1 MTTRVP
7 TTATYRIYMNNM
19 SNQKSSINQL
29 SYQAT
34 TGNKYDS
41 YDKYGLSSYRIL
53 SLQNEQSVVEKYLET
68 NSISKVVLESQQ
80 KAIDDIRSKIIDFRD
95 QLREFFA
102 NDLTKMSEDP
112 SEEELIALQNTQE
125 AAFEAMSLMAYYLNS
140 QVDGNYIFGGGKDG
154 QKPVDFPYT
163 TLEEFQAAYDGKILT
178 YPTSYSASLSK
189 MSSLSELTGGAT
201 LTQNFQTLT
210 PKTTTWNGA
219 AGNEMTFDSTAKT
232 LTANNADTFKGLSAG
247 DKIDVAGT
255 AGNDKTLTIASVSDD
270 GKTLTFVESVT
281 DETLTDSAGVT
292 LTKGWS
298 FVNTPEDILNN
309 QPETNELKGAV
320 GEFSNLKVGEK
331 MKIEGTGANDGY
343 RTIES
348 ISKDGSTI
356 TFKEQVVTKAPV
368 TTAQIHQSL
377 DTGTITA
384 ESNAGDVIQEF
395 TVDTAA
401 NPLTIDAGKNTIK
414 ALNAHTFDTVKA
426 GQNITINGEVY
437 YVKDVSDNGKTL
449 TFSSSTPVPQ
459 TLTGTVDFATR
470 SDTRGF
476 ITDSLKGSE
485 LQTGDIGFYAKDNA
499 MKAAVKGAFSSYK
512 TGDTLIVQGADG
524 NDRMYIV
531 KSVSA
536 DGRTVS
542 FDDSTPVAEDMN
554 ITNGKQ
560 ITNGKGITIGKSYP
574 VGATIDL
581 GKTSGAH
588 NGKYTVAGVSADGKT
603 LTVKTKDFPEY
614 GDTVTYTT
622 ANIAT
627 DGYYDGGYLKT
638 TYRVSETS
646 AFSNDVSAAS
656 AAFEKLFRAM
666 GEIAQGNLLDADN
679 PESAYARVS
688 DALNILDASLSA
700 NSTETNGDITSIQ
713 YSIISKLDLVATTID
728 SQTASKESLTTYINN
743 MTKVDKTEAV
753 TYLLQAKQDLE
764 VSYSVLSAINQLSL
778 LNYL

>member
-68 NSISKVVLESQQ
+68 NSISQVVLESQQ
-80 KAIDDIRSKIIDFRD
+80 KAVNDIRSAVISFRD

-102 NDLTKMSEDP
+102 NDLTKMSKNP

-163 TLEEFQAAYDGKILT
+163 TLEDFQAAYDGKILT
-178 YPTSYSASLSK
+178 YPTSYSASLSE
-189 MSSLSELTGGAT
+189 MSSASELTNGAT
-201 LTQNFQTLT
+201 LKQNFQTLT
-210 PKTTTWNGA
+210 PKTTVRTGEA
-219 AGNEMTFDSTAKT
+219 TNEMRFDSANKT
-232 LTANNADTFKGLSAG
+232 LTANNVDTFKGFSAG
-247 DKIDVAGT
+247 DKIGITGT
-255 AGNDKTLTIASVSDD
+255 AGNNKTLTVASVSDD
-270 GKTLTFVESVT
+270 GKTLTFVEDVA
-281 DETLTDSAGVT
+281 DETLTNSAGVT

-298 FVNTPEDILNN
+298 FVNTPEDILQN
-309 QPETNELKGAV
+309 QPETNVLKGAT
-320 GEFSNLKVGEK
+320 GEFSNLKAGEK

-343 RTIES
+343 KTIES
-348 ISKDGSTI
+348 ISLDGSTV
-356 TFKEQVVTKAPV
+356 TFKEQVVTEAPV
-368 TTAQIHQSL
+368 TTAKAHQSL

-384 ESNAGDVIQEF
+384 QSNAGTVIQNF
-395 TVDTAA
+395 TVNKDQ
-401 NPLTIDAGKNTIK
+401 LTVAGQTLK
-414 ALNAHTFDTVKA
+414 ALNANTFANVKS
-426 GQNITINGEVY
+426 GQNITINDKLY
-437 YVKDVSDNGKTL
+437 YVKDVSDDGKTL
-449 TFSSSTPVPQ
+449 TFSGNVPDAADW
-459 TLTGTVDFATR
+459 TGTTVEFATR

-476 ITDSLKGSE
+476 ITDSLKGSA

-512 TGDTLIVQGADG
+512 TGDTLVVQGADG

-560 ITNGKGITIGKSYP
+560 ITDGKGITIGKSYP
-574 VGATIDL
+574 VGATVDL
-581 GKTSGAH
+581 GKTSGAY
-588 NGKYTVAGVSADGKT
+588 NGKYTVTGVSDDGKT

-614 GDTVTYTT
+614 GAEETFATADVATYS
-622 ANIAT
+622 
-627 DGYYDGGYLKT
+627 YYDGGYLKT

-646 AFSNDVSAAS
+646 AFSNDVTAAS
-656 AAFEKLFRAM
+656 SAFEKLFRAM

-679 PESAYARVS
+679 PESAHARVS
-688 DALNILDASLSA
+688 DALNILDASLNA
-700 NSTETNGDITSIQ
+700 NSKEKNGDITSIQ
-713 YSIISKLDLVATTID
+713 YSVISKLDLVKTTIE
-728 SQTASKESLTTYINN
+728 SQTASKESLTTYISN
-743 MTKVDKTEAV
+743 MTQVDKTEAV

-764 VSYSVLSAINQLSL
+764 VSYSVLSAINRLSL
-778 LNYL
+778 LQYL

>member
-68 NSISKVVLESQQ
+68 NSISQVVLESQQ
-80 KAIDDIRSKIIDFRD
+80 KAVDDIRSAVINFRD

-102 NDLTKMSEDP
+102 NDLTKMSKDP

-163 TLEEFQAAYDGKILT
+163 TLEDFQAAYDGKILT
-178 YPTSYSASLSK
+178 YPTSYSASLSE
-189 MSSLSELTGGAT
+189 MSSASELTNGAT
-201 LTQNFQTLT
+201 LKQNFQTLT
-210 PKTTTWNGA
+210 PKTTVRTGEA
-219 AGNEMTFDSTAKT
+219 TNEMRFDSANKT
-232 LTANNADTFKGLSAG
+232 LTANNVDTFKGFSAG
-247 DKIDVAGT
+247 DKIGVTGT
-255 AGNDKTLTIASVSDD
+255 AGNNKTLTVASVSDD
-270 GKTLTFVESVT
+270 GKTLTFVEDVA
-281 DETLTDSAGVT
+281 DETLTNSAGVT

-298 FVNTPEDILNN
+298 FVNTPEDILQN
-309 QPETNELKGAV
+309 QPETNVLKGAT
-320 GEFSNLKVGEK
+320 GEFSNLKAGEK

-343 RTIES
+343 KTIES
-348 ISKDGSTI
+348 ISLDGSTV
-356 TFKEQVVTKAPV
+356 TFKEQVVTEAPV
-368 TTAQIHQSL
+368 TTAKAHQSL

-384 ESNAGDVIQEF
+384 QSNAGTVIQNF
-395 TVDTAA
+395 TV
-401 NPLTIDAGKNTIK
+401 NKNQLRVAGQTLE
-414 ALNAHTFDTVKA
+414 ALNANTFANVKA
-426 GQNITINGEVY
+426 GQNITINDKLY
-437 YVKDVSDNGKTL
+437 YVKDVSDDGKTL
-449 TFSSSTPVPQ
+449 TFSGNVPDAADW
-459 TLTGTVDFATR
+459 TGTTVEFATR

-476 ITDSLKGSE
+476 ITDSLKGSA

-512 TGDTLIVQGADG
+512 TGDTLVVQGADG

-560 ITNGKGITIGKSYP
+560 ITDGKGITIGKSYP
-574 VGATIDL
+574 VGATVDL
-581 GKTSGAH
+581 GKTSGAY
-588 NGKYTVAGVSADGKT
+588 NGKYTVTGVSDDGKT

-614 GDTVTYTT
+614 GAEETFATADVATYS
-622 ANIAT
+622 
-627 DGYYDGGYLKT
+627 YYDGGYLKT

-646 AFSNDVSAAS
+646 AFSNDVTAAS
-656 AAFEKLFRAM
+656 SAFEKLFRAM

-679 PESAYARVS
+679 PESAHARVS
-688 DALNILDASLSA
+688 DALNILDASLNA
-700 NSTETNGDITSIQ
+700 NSKEKNGDITSIQ
-713 YSIISKLDLVATTID
+713 YSVISKLDLVKTTIE
-728 SQTASKESLTTYINN
+728 SQTASKEALTTYINN
-743 MTKVDKTEAV
+743 MTQVDKTEAA

-764 VSYSVLSAINQLSL
+764 VSYSVLSAINRLSL
-778 LNYL
+778 LQYL

>member
-68 NSISKVVLESQQ
+68 NSISQVVLESQQ
-80 KAIDDIRSKIIDFRD
+80 KAVDDIRSAVINFRD

-102 NDLTKMSEDP
+102 NDLTKMSKKP

-163 TLEEFQAAYDGKILT
+163 TLEDFQAAYDGKILT
-178 YPTSYSASLSK
+178 YPTSYSASLSE
-189 MSSLSELTGGAT
+189 MSSASELTNGAT
-201 LTQNFQTLT
+201 LKQNFQTLT
-210 PKTTTWNGA
+210 PKTTVRTGEA
-219 AGNEMTFDSTAKT
+219 TNEMRFDSANKT
-232 LTANNADTFKGLSAG
+232 LTANNVDTFKGFSAG
-247 DKIDVAGT
+247 DKIGITGT
-255 AGNDKTLTIASVSDD
+255 AGNNKTLTVASVSDD
-270 GKTLTFVESVT
+270 GKTLTFVEDVT
-281 DETLTDSAGVT
+281 DETLTNSAGVT

-298 FVNTPEDILNN
+298 FVNTPEDILQN
-309 QPETNELKGAV
+309 QPETNVLKGAT
-320 GEFSNLKVGEK
+320 GEFSNLKAGEK

-343 RTIES
+343 KTIES
-348 ISKDGSTI
+348 ISLDGSTV
-356 TFKEQVVTKAPV
+356 TFKEQVVTEAPV
-368 TTAQIHQSL
+368 TTAKAHQSL

-384 ESNAGDVIQEF
+384 QSNAGTVIQNF
-395 TVDTAA
+395 TVNKDQ
-401 NPLTIDAGKNTIK
+401 LTVAGQTLK
-414 ALNAHTFDTVKA
+414 ALNANTFANVKA
-426 GQNITINGEVY
+426 GQNITINDKLY
-437 YVKDVSDNGKTL
+437 YVKDVSDDGKTL
-449 TFSSSTPVPQ
+449 TFSGNVPDAADW
-459 TLTGTVDFATR
+459 TGTTVEFATR

-476 ITDSLKGSE
+476 ITDSLKGSA

-512 TGDTLIVQGADG
+512 TGDTLVVQGADG

-560 ITNGKGITIGKSYP
+560 ITDGKGITIGKSYP
-574 VGATIDL
+574 VGATVDL
-581 GKTSGAH
+581 GKTSGAY
-588 NGKYTVAGVSADGKT
+588 NGKYTVTGVSDDGKT

-614 GDTVTYTT
+614 GAEETFATADVATYS
-622 ANIAT
+622 
-627 DGYYDGGYLKT
+627 YYDGGYLKT

-646 AFSNDVSAAS
+646 AFSNDVTAAS
-656 AAFEKLFRAM
+656 SAFEKLFRAM

-679 PESAYARVS
+679 PESAHARVS
-688 DALNILDASLSA
+688 DALNILDASLNA
-700 NSTETNGDITSIQ
+700 NSKEKNGDITSIQ
-713 YSIISKLDLVATTID
+713 YSVISKLDLVKTTIE

-743 MTKVDKTEAV
+743 MTQVDKTEAV

-764 VSYSVLSAINQLSL
+764 VSYSVLSAINRLSL
-778 LNYL
+778 LQYL

>member
-19 SNQKSSINQL
+19 SNQKSSINRL

-41 YDKYGLSSYRIL
+41 YDQYGLSSYRIL

-68 NSISKVVLESQQ
+68 NSISQVVLESQQ
-80 KAIDDIRSKIIDFRD
+80 KAVDDIRSAIIKFRD

-102 NDLTKMSEDP
+102 NDLTTMSKNP

-163 TLEEFQAAYDGKILT
+163 TLEDFQAAYDGKILT
-178 YPTSYSASLSK
+178 YPTSYSASLSE
-189 MSSLSELTGGAT
+189 MSSASELTNGAT
-201 LTQNFQTLT
+201 LKQNFQTLT
-210 PKTTTWNGA
+210 PKTTVRTGEA
-219 AGNEMTFDSTAKT
+219 TNEMRFDSANKT
-232 LTANNADTFKGLSAG
+232 LTANNVDTFKGFSAG
-247 DKIDVAGT
+247 DKIGVTGT
-255 AGNDKTLTIASVSDD
+255 AGNNKTLTVASVSDD
-270 GKTLTFVESVT
+270 GKTLTFVEDVA
-281 DETLTDSAGVT
+281 DETLTNSAGVT
-292 LTKGWS
+292 FTKGWS
-298 FVNTPEDILNN
+298 FVNTPEDILQN
-309 QPETNELKGAV
+309 QPETNVLKGAT
-320 GEFSNLKVGEK
+320 GEFSNLKAGEK

-343 RTIES
+343 KTIES
-348 ISKDGSTI
+348 ISLDGSTV
-356 TFKEQVVTKAPV
+356 TFKEQVVTEAPV
-368 TTAQIHQSL
+368 TTAKAHQSL

-384 ESNAGDVIQEF
+384 QSNAGTVIQSF
-395 TVDTAA
+395 TV
-401 NPLTIDAGKNTIK
+401 NKNQLTVAGQTLK
-414 ALNAHTFDTVKA
+414 ALNANTFANVKA
-426 GQNITINGEVY
+426 GQNITINDKLY
-437 YVKDVSDNGKTL
+437 YVKDVSDDGKTL
-449 TFSSSTPVPQ
+449 TFSGNVPDAADW
-459 TLTGTVDFATR
+459 TGTTVEFATR

-476 ITDSLKGSE
+476 ITDSLKGSA

-512 TGDTLIVQGADG
+512 TGDTLVVQGADG

-560 ITNGKGITIGKSYP
+560 ITDGKGITIGKSYP
-574 VGATIDL
+574 VGATVDL
-581 GKTSGAH
+581 GKTSGAY
-588 NGKYTVAGVSADGKT
+588 NGKYTVTGVSDDGKT

-614 GDTVTYTT
+614 GAEETFATADVATYS
-622 ANIAT
+622 
-627 DGYYDGGYLKT
+627 YYNGGYLKT

-646 AFSNDVSAAS
+646 AFSNDITAAS
-656 AAFEKLFRAM
+656 SAFEKLFRAM

-679 PESAYARVS
+679 PESAHARVS
-688 DALNILDASLSA
+688 DALNILDASLNA
-700 NSTETNGDITSIQ
+700 NSKEKNGDITSIQ
-713 YSIISKLDLVATTID
+713 YSVISKLDLVKTTIE

-743 MTKVDKTEAV
+743 MTQVDKTEAV

-764 VSYSVLSAINQLSL
+764 VSYFVLSAINRLSL
-778 LNYL
+778 LQYL

>member
-68 NSISKVVLESQQ
+68 NSISQVVLESQQ
-80 KAIDDIRSKIIDFRD
+80 KAVDDIRSAVINFRD

-102 NDLTKMSEDP
+102 NDLTTMSKNP

-163 TLEEFQAAYDGKILT
+163 TLEDFQAAYDGKILT
-178 YPTSYSASLSK
+178 YPTSYSASLSE
-189 MSSLSELTGGAT
+189 MSSASELTNGAT
-201 LTQNFQTLT
+201 LKQNFQTLT
-210 PKTTTWNGA
+210 PKTTVRTGEA
-219 AGNEMTFDSTAKT
+219 TNEMRFDSANKT
-232 LTANNADTFKGLSAG
+232 LTANNVDTFKGFSAG
-247 DKIDVAGT
+247 DKIGVTGT
-255 AGNDKTLTIASVSDD
+255 AGNNKTLTVASVSDD
-270 GKTLTFVESVT
+270 GKTLTFVEDVA
-281 DETLTDSAGVT
+281 DETLTNSAGVT
-292 LTKGWS
+292 FTKGWS
-298 FVNTPEDILNN
+298 FVNTPEDILQN
-309 QPETNELKGAV
+309 QPETNVLKGAT
-320 GEFSNLKVGEK
+320 GEFSNLKAGEK

-343 RTIES
+343 KTIES
-348 ISKDGSTI
+348 ISLDGSTV
-356 TFKEQVVTKAPV
+356 TFKERVVTEAPV
-368 TTAQIHQSL
+368 TTAKAHQSL

-384 ESNAGDVIQEF
+384 QSNAGTVIQSF
-395 TVDTAA
+395 TV
-401 NPLTIDAGKNTIK
+401 NKNQLTVAGQTLK
-414 ALNAHTFDTVKA
+414 ALNANTFANVKA
-426 GQNITINGEVY
+426 GQNITINDKLY
-437 YVKDVSDNGKTL
+437 YVKDVSDDGKTL
-449 TFSSSTPVPQ
+449 TFSGNVPDAADW
-459 TLTGTVDFATR
+459 TGTTVEFATR

-476 ITDSLKGSE
+476 ITDSLKGSA

-512 TGDTLIVQGADG
+512 TGDTLVVQGADG

-542 FDDSTPVAEDMN
+542 FDASTPVAEDMN

-560 ITNGKGITIGKSYP
+560 ITDGKGITIGKSYP
-574 VGATIDL
+574 VGATVDL
-581 GKTSGAH
+581 GKTSGAY
-588 NGKYTVAGVSADGKT
+588 NGKYTVTGVSDDGKT

-614 GDTVTYTT
+614 GAEETFAT
-622 ANIAT
+622 ADVAT
-627 DGYYDGGYLKT
+627 DSYYNGGYLKT

-646 AFSNDVSAAS
+646 AFSNDITAAS
-656 AAFEKLFRAM
+656 SAFEKLFRAM

-679 PESAYARVS
+679 PESAHARVS
-688 DALNILDASLSA
+688 DALNILDASLNA
-700 NSTETNGDITSIQ
+700 NSKEKNGDITSIQ
-713 YSIISKLDLVATTID
+713 YSVISKLDLVKTTIE

-743 MTKVDKTEAV
+743 MTQVDKTEAV

-764 VSYSVLSAINQLSL
+764 VSYSVLSAINRLSL
-778 LNYL
+778 LQYL

>member
-68 NSISKVVLESQQ
+68 NSISQVVLESQQ
-80 KAIDDIRSKIIDFRD
+80 KAVDDIRSAVINFRD

-102 NDLTKMSEDP
+102 NDLTKMSKNP

-163 TLEEFQAAYDGKILT
+163 TLEDFQAAYDGKILT
-178 YPTSYSASLSK
+178 YPTSYSASLSE
-189 MSSLSELTGGAT
+189 MSSASELTNGAT
-201 LTQNFQTLT
+201 LKQNFQTLT
-210 PKTTTWNGA
+210 PKTTVRTGEA
-219 AGNEMTFDSTAKT
+219 TNEMRFDSANKT
-232 LTANNADTFKGLSAG
+232 LTANNGDTFKGFSAG
-247 DKIDVAGT
+247 DKIGVTGT
-255 AGNDKTLTIASVSDD
+255 AGNNKTLTVASVSDD
-270 GKTLTFVESVT
+270 GKTLTFVEDVA
-281 DETLTDSAGVT
+281 DETLTNSAGVT

-298 FVNTPEDILNN
+298 FVNTPEDILQN
-309 QPETNELKGAV
+309 QPETNVLKGAT
-320 GEFSNLKVGEK
+320 GEFSNLKAGEK

-343 RTIES
+343 KTIES
-348 ISKDGSTI
+348 ISLDGSTV
-356 TFKEQVVTKAPV
+356 TFKEQVVTEAPV
-368 TTAQIHQSL
+368 TTAKAHQSL

-384 ESNAGDVIQEF
+384 QSNAGTVIQNF
-395 TVDTAA
+395 TVNKDQ
-401 NPLTIDAGKNTIK
+401 LTVAGQTLK
-414 ALNAHTFDTVKA
+414 ALNANTFANVKA
-426 GQNITINGEVY
+426 GQNITINDKLY
-437 YVKDVSDNGKTL
+437 YVKDVSDDGKTL
-449 TFSSSTPVPQ
+449 TFSGNVPDAADW
-459 TLTGTVDFATR
+459 TGTTVEFATR

-476 ITDSLKGSE
+476 ITDSLKGSA

-512 TGDTLIVQGADG
+512 TGDTLVVQGADG

-560 ITNGKGITIGKSYP
+560 ITDGKGITIGKSYP
-574 VGATIDL
+574 VGATVDL
-581 GKTSGAH
+581 GKTSGAY
-588 NGKYTVAGVSADGKT
+588 NGKYTVTGVSDDGKT

-614 GDTVTYTT
+614 GAEETFATADVATYS
-622 ANIAT
+622 
-627 DGYYDGGYLKT
+627 YYDGGYLKT

-646 AFSNDVSAAS
+646 AFSNDVTAAS
-656 AAFEKLFRAM
+656 SAFEKLFRAM

-679 PESAYARVS
+679 PESAHARVS
-688 DALNILDASLSA
+688 DALNILDASLNA
-700 NSTETNGDITSIQ
+700 NSKEKNGDITSIQ
-713 YSIISKLDLVATTID
+713 YSVISKLDLVKTTIE

-743 MTKVDKTEAV
+743 MTQVDKTEAV

-764 VSYSVLSAINQLSL
+764 VSYSVLSAINRLSL
-778 LNYL
+778 LQYL

>member
-41 YDKYGLSSYRIL
+41 YDQYGLSSYRIL

-68 NSISKVVLESQQ
+68 NSISQVVLESQQ
-80 KAIDDIRSKIIDFRD
+80 KAVDDIRSAVINFRD

-102 NDLTKMSEDP
+102 NDLTKMSKNP

-163 TLEEFQAAYDGKILT
+163 TLEDFQAAYDGKILT
-178 YPTSYSASLSK
+178 YPTSYSASLSE
-189 MSSLSELTGGAT
+189 MSSASELTNGAT
-201 LTQNFQTLT
+201 LKQNFQTLT
-210 PKTTTWNGA
+210 PKTTVRTGEA
-219 AGNEMTFDSTAKT
+219 TNEMRFDSANKT
-232 LTANNADTFKGLSAG
+232 LTANNVDTFKGFSAG
-247 DKIDVAGT
+247 DKIGVTGT
-255 AGNDKTLTIASVSDD
+255 AGNNKTLTVASVSDD
-270 GKTLTFVESVT
+270 GKTLTFVEDVA
-281 DETLTDSAGVT
+281 DETLTNSAGVT

-298 FVNTPEDILNN
+298 FVNTPEDILQN
-309 QPETNELKGAV
+309 QPETNVLKGAT
-320 GEFSNLKVGEK
+320 GEFSNLKAGEK

-343 RTIES
+343 KTIES
-348 ISKDGSTI
+348 ISLDGSTV
-356 TFKEQVVTKAPV
+356 TFKEQVVTEAPV
-368 TTAQIHQSL
+368 TTAKAHQSL

-384 ESNAGDVIQEF
+384 QSNAGTVIQNF
-395 TVDTAA
+395 TVNKDQ
-401 NPLTIDAGKNTIK
+401 LTVAGQTLK
-414 ALNAHTFDTVKA
+414 ALNANTFANVKA
-426 GQNITINGEVY
+426 GQNITINDKLY
-437 YVKDVSDNGKTL
+437 YVKDVSDDGKTL
-449 TFSSSTPVPQ
+449 TFSGNVPDAADW
-459 TLTGTVDFATR
+459 TGTTVEFATR

-476 ITDSLKGSE
+476 ITDSLKGSA

-512 TGDTLIVQGADG
+512 TGDTLVVQGADG

-560 ITNGKGITIGKSYP
+560 ITDGKGITIGKSYP
-574 VGATIDL
+574 VGATVDL
-581 GKTSGAH
+581 GKTSGAY
-588 NGKYTVAGVSADGKT
+588 NGKYTVTGVSDDGKT

-614 GDTVTYTT
+614 GAEETFATADVATYS
-622 ANIAT
+622 
-627 DGYYDGGYLKT
+627 YYDGGYLKT

-646 AFSNDVSAAS
+646 AFSNDVTAAS
-656 AAFEKLFRAM
+656 SAFEKLFRAM

-679 PESAYARVS
+679 PESAHARVS
-688 DALNILDASLSA
+688 DALNILDASLNA
-700 NSTETNGDITSIQ
+700 NSKEKNGDITSIQ
-713 YSIISKLDLVATTID
+713 YSVISKLDLVKTTIE

-743 MTKVDKTEAV
+743 MTQVDKTEAV

-764 VSYSVLSAINQLSL
+764 VSYSVLSAINRLSL
-778 LNYL
+778 LQYL

>member
-68 NSISKVVLESQQ
+68 NSISQVVLESQQ
-80 KAIDDIRSKIIDFRD
+80 KAVDDIRSAVISFRD

-102 NDLTKMSEDP
+102 NDLTKMSKNP

-154 QKPVDFPYT
+154 QKPVNFPYT
-163 TLEEFQAAYDGKILT
+163 TLEDFQAAYDGKILT
-178 YPTSYSASLSK
+178 YPTSYSASLSE
-189 MSSLSELTGGAT
+189 MSSASELTNGAT
-201 LTQNFQTLT
+201 LKQNFQTLT
-210 PKTTTWNGA
+210 PKTTVRTGEA
-219 AGNEMTFDSTAKT
+219 TNEMRFDSANKT
-232 LTANNADTFKGLSAG
+232 LTANNVDTFKGFSAG
-247 DKIDVAGT
+247 DKIGVTGT
-255 AGNDKTLTIASVSDD
+255 AGNNKTLTVASVSDD
-270 GKTLTFVESVT
+270 GKTLTFVEDVA
-281 DETLTDSAGVT
+281 DETLTNSAGVT
-292 LTKGWS
+292 FTKGWS
-298 FVNTPEDILNN
+298 FVNTPEDILQN
-309 QPETNELKGAV
+309 QPETNVLKGAT
-320 GEFSNLKVGEK
+320 GEFSNLKAGEK

-343 RTIES
+343 KTIES
-348 ISKDGSTI
+348 ISLDGSTV
-356 TFKEQVVTKAPV
+356 TFKEQVVTEAPV
-368 TTAQIHQSL
+368 TTAKAHQSL

-384 ESNAGDVIQEF
+384 QSNAGTVIQNF
-395 TVDTAA
+395 TVNKDQ
-401 NPLTIDAGKNTIK
+401 LTVAGQTLK
-414 ALNAHTFDTVKA
+414 ALNANTFANIKA
-426 GQNITINGEVY
+426 GQNITINDKLY
-437 YVKDVSDNGKTL
+437 YVKDVSDDGKTL
-449 TFSSSTPVPQ
+449 TFSGNVPDAADW
-459 TLTGTVDFATR
+459 TGTTVEFATR

-476 ITDSLKGSE
+476 ITDSLKGSA

-512 TGDTLIVQGADG
+512 TGDTLVVQGADG

-560 ITNGKGITIGKSYP
+560 ITDGKGITIGKSYP
-574 VGATIDL
+574 VGATVDL
-581 GKTSGAH
+581 GKTSGAY
-588 NGKYTVAGVSADGKT
+588 NGKYTVTGVSDDGKT

-614 GDTVTYTT
+614 GAEETFATADVATYS
-622 ANIAT
+622 
-627 DGYYDGGYLKT
+627 YYNGGYLKT

-646 AFSNDVSAAS
+646 AFSNDVTAAS
-656 AAFEKLFRAM
+656 SAFEKLFRAM

-679 PESAYARVS
+679 PESAHARVS
-688 DALNILDASLSA
+688 DALNILDASLNA
-700 NSTETNGDITSIQ
+700 NSKEKNGDITSIQ
-713 YSIISKLDLVATTID
+713 YSVISKLDLVKTTIE

-743 MTKVDKTEAV
+743 MTQVDKTEAV

-764 VSYSVLSAINQLSL
+764 VSYSVLSAINRLSL
-778 LNYL
+778 LQYL

>member
-68 NSISKVVLESQQ
+68 NSISQVVLESQQ
-80 KAIDDIRSKIIDFRD
+80 KAVDDIRSAVISFRD

-102 NDLTKMSEDP
+102 NDLTTMSKNP

-163 TLEEFQAAYDGKILT
+163 TLEDFQAAYDGKILT
-178 YPTSYSASLSK
+178 YPTSYSASLSE
-189 MSSLSELTGGAT
+189 MSSASELTNGAT
-201 LTQNFQTLT
+201 LKQNFQTLT
-210 PKTTTWNGA
+210 PKTTVRTGEA
-219 AGNEMTFDSTAKT
+219 TNEMRFDSANKT
-232 LTANNADTFKGLSAG
+232 LTANNVDTFKGFSAG
-247 DKIDVAGT
+247 DKIGITGT
-255 AGNDKTLTIASVSDD
+255 AGNNKTLTVASVSDD
-270 GKTLTFVESVT
+270 GKTLTFVEDVA
-281 DETLTDSAGVT
+281 DETLANSAGVT

-298 FVNTPEDILNN
+298 FVNTPEDILQN
-309 QPETNELKGAV
+309 QPETNVLKGAT
-320 GEFSNLKVGEK
+320 GEFSNLKAGEK

-343 RTIES
+343 KTIES
-348 ISKDGSTI
+348 ISLDGSTV
-356 TFKEQVVTKAPV
+356 TFKEQVVTEAPV
-368 TTAQIHQSL
+368 TTAKAHQSL

-384 ESNAGDVIQEF
+384 QSNAGTVIQNF
-395 TVDTAA
+395 TVNKDQ
-401 NPLTIDAGKNTIK
+401 LTVAGQTLK
-414 ALNAHTFDTVKA
+414 ALNANTFANVKA
-426 GQNITINGEVY
+426 GQNITINDKLY
-437 YVKDVSDNGKTL
+437 YVKDVSDDGKTL
-449 TFSSSTPVPQ
+449 TFSGNVPDAADW
-459 TLTGTVDFATR
+459 TGTTVEFATR

-476 ITDSLKGSE
+476 ITDSLKGSA

-512 TGDTLIVQGADG
+512 TGDTLVVQGADG

-560 ITNGKGITIGKSYP
+560 ITDGKGITIGKSYP
-574 VGATIDL
+574 VGATVDL
-581 GKTSGAH
+581 GKTSGAY
-588 NGKYTVAGVSADGKT
+588 NGKYTVTGVSDDGKT

-614 GDTVTYTT
+614 GAEETFATADVATYS
-622 ANIAT
+622 
-627 DGYYDGGYLKT
+627 YYDGGYLKT

-646 AFSNDVSAAS
+646 AFSNDVTAAS
-656 AAFEKLFRAM
+656 SAFEKLFRAM

-679 PESAYARVS
+679 PESAHARVS
-688 DALNILDASLSA
+688 DALNILDASLNA
-700 NSTETNGDITSIQ
+700 NSKEKNGDITSIQ
-713 YSIISKLDLVATTID
+713 YSVISKLDLVKTTIE

-743 MTKVDKTEAV
+743 MTQVDKTEAA

-764 VSYSVLSAINQLSL
+764 VSYSVLSAINRLSL
-778 LNYL
+778 LQYL

>member
-68 NSISKVVLESQQ
+68 NSISQVVLESQQ
-80 KAIDDIRSKIIDFRD
+80 KAVDDIRSAVIDFRD

-102 NDLTKMSEDP
+102 NDLTKMSKDP

-163 TLEEFQAAYDGKILT
+163 TLEDFQAAYDGKILT
-178 YPTSYSASLSK
+178 YPTSYSASLSE
-189 MSSLSELTGGAT
+189 MSSASELTNGAT
-201 LTQNFQTLT
+201 LKQNFQTLT
-210 PKTTTWNGA
+210 PKTTVRTGA
-219 AGNEMTFDSTAKT
+219 ATNEMRFDSANKT
-232 LTANNADTFKGLSAG
+232 LTANNVDTFKGFSAG
-247 DKIDVAGT
+247 DKIGVTGT
-255 AGNDKTLTIASVSDD
+255 AGNNKTLTVASVSDD
-270 GKTLTFVESVT
+270 GKTLTFVEDVT
-281 DETLTDSAGVT
+281 DETLTNSAGVT

-298 FVNTPEDILNN
+298 FVNTPEDILQN
-309 QPETNELKGAV
+309 QPETNVLKGAT
-320 GEFSNLKVGEK
+320 GEFSNLKAGEK

-343 RTIES
+343 KTIES
-348 ISKDGSTI
+348 ISLDGSTV
-356 TFKEQVVTKAPV
+356 TFKEQVVTEAPV
-368 TTAQIHQSL
+368 TTAKAHQSL

-384 ESNAGDVIQEF
+384 QSNAGTVIQNF
-395 TVDTAA
+395 TVNKDQ
-401 NPLTIDAGKNTIK
+401 LTVAGQTLK
-414 ALNAHTFDTVKA
+414 ALNANTFVNVKA
-426 GQNITINGEVY
+426 GQNITINDKLY
-437 YVKDVSDNGKTL
+437 YVKDVSDDGKTL
-449 TFSSSTPVPQ
+449 TFSGNVPDAADW
-459 TLTGTVDFATR
+459 TGTTVEFATR

-476 ITDSLKGSE
+476 ITDSLKGSA

-512 TGDTLIVQGADG
+512 TGDTLVVQGADG

-560 ITNGKGITIGKSYP
+560 ITDGKGITIGKSYP
-574 VGATIDL
+574 VGATVDL
-581 GKTSGAH
+581 GKTSGAY
-588 NGKYTVAGVSADGKT
+588 NGKYTVTGVSDDGKT

-614 GDTVTYTT
+614 GAEETFAT
-622 ANIAT
+622 ADVAT
-627 DGYYDGGYLKT
+627 DSYYNGGYLKT

-646 AFSNDVSAAS
+646 AFSNDITAAS
-656 AAFEKLFRAM
+656 SAFEKLFRAM

-679 PESAYARVS
+679 PESAHARVS
-688 DALNILDASLSA
+688 DALNILDASLNA
-700 NSTETNGDITSIQ
+700 NSKEKNGDITSIQ
-713 YSIISKLDLVATTID
+713 YSVISKLDLVKTTIE

-743 MTKVDKTEAV
+743 MTQVDKTEAV

-764 VSYSVLSAINQLSL
+764 VSYSVLSAINRLSL
-778 LNYL
+778 LQYL

>member
-68 NSISKVVLESQQ
+68 NSISQVVLESQQ
-80 KAIDDIRSKIIDFRD
+80 KAVDDIRSAVIDFRD

-102 NDLTKMSEDP
+102 NDLTTMSKNP

-163 TLEEFQAAYDGKILT
+163 TLEDFQAAYDGKILT
-178 YPTSYSASLSK
+178 YPTSYSASLSE
-189 MSSLSELTGGAT
+189 MSSASELTNGAT
-201 LTQNFQTLT
+201 LKQNFQTLT
-210 PKTTTWNGA
+210 PKTTVRTGEA
-219 AGNEMTFDSTAKT
+219 TNEMRFDSANKT
-232 LTANNADTFKGLSAG
+232 LTANNVDTFKGFSAG
-247 DKIDVAGT
+247 DKIGVTGT
-255 AGNDKTLTIASVSDD
+255 AGNNKTLTVASVSDD
-270 GKTLTFVESVT
+270 GKTLTFVEDVA
-281 DETLTDSAGVT
+281 DETLTNSAGVT

-298 FVNTPEDILNN
+298 FVNTPEDILQN
-309 QPETNELKGAV
+309 QPETNVLKGAT
-320 GEFSNLKVGEK
+320 GEFSKLKAGEK

-343 RTIES
+343 KTIES
-348 ISKDGSTI
+348 ISLDGSTV
-356 TFKEQVVTKAPV
+356 TFKEQVVTQAPV
-368 TTAQIHQSL
+368 TTAKAHQSL

-384 ESNAGDVIQEF
+384 QSNAGTVIQSF
-395 TVDTAA
+395 TVNKAQ
-401 NPLTIDAGKNTIK
+401 LTIAGQTLK
-414 ALNAHTFDTVKA
+414 ALNANTFANVKA
-426 GQNITINGEVY
+426 GQNITINDKLY
-437 YVKDVSDNGKTL
+437 YVKDVSDDGKTL
-449 TFSSSTPVPQ
+449 TFSGNVPDAADW
-459 TLTGTVDFATR
+459 TGTTVEFATR

-476 ITDSLKGSE
+476 ITDSLKGSA

-512 TGDTLIVQGADG
+512 TGDTLVVQGADG

-560 ITNGKGITIGKSYP
+560 ITDGKGITIGKSYP
-574 VGATIDL
+574 VGATVDL
-581 GKTSGAH
+581 GKTSGAY
-588 NGKYTVAGVSADGKT
+588 NGKYTVTGVSDDGKT

-614 GDTVTYTT
+614 GAEETFATADVATYS
-622 ANIAT
+622 
-627 DGYYDGGYLKT
+627 YYNGGYLKT

-646 AFSNDVSAAS
+646 AFSNDITAAS
-656 AAFEKLFRAM
+656 SAFEKLFRAM

-679 PESAYARVS
+679 PESAHARVS
-688 DALNILDASLSA
+688 DALNILDASLNA
-700 NSTETNGDITSIQ
+700 NSKEKNGDITSIQ
-713 YSIISKLDLVATTID
+713 YSVISKLDLVKTTIE

-743 MTKVDKTEAV
+743 MTQVDKTEAV

-764 VSYSVLSAINQLSL
+764 VSYSVLSAINRLSL
-778 LNYL
+778 LQYL

>member
-68 NSISKVVLESQQ
+68 NSISQVVLESQQ
-80 KAIDDIRSKIIDFRD
+80 KAVNDIRSAVINFRD

-102 NDLTKMSEDP
+102 NDLTTMSKNP

-154 QKPVDFPYT
+154 QKPVDFPFT
-163 TLEEFQAAYDGKILT
+163 TLEDFQAAYDGKILT
-178 YPTSYSASLSK
+178 YPTSYSASLSE
-189 MSSLSELTGGAT
+189 MSSTSELTNGAT
-201 LTQNFQTLT
+201 LKQNFQTLT
-210 PKTTTWNGA
+210 PKTTVRTGEA
-219 AGNEMTFDSTAKT
+219 TNEMRFDSANKT
-232 LTANNADTFKGLSAG
+232 LTANNVDTFKGFSAG
-247 DKIDVAGT
+247 DKIGVTGT
-255 AGNDKTLTIASVSDD
+255 AGNNKTLTVASVSDD
-270 GKTLTFVESVT
+270 GKTLTFVEDVA
-281 DETLTDSAGVT
+281 DETLTNSAGVT
-292 LTKGWS
+292 FTKGWS
-298 FVNTPEDILNN
+298 FVNTPEDILQN
-309 QPETNELKGAV
+309 QPETNVLKGAT
-320 GEFSNLKVGEK
+320 GEFSNLKAGEK

-343 RTIES
+343 KTIES
-348 ISKDGSTI
+348 ISLDGSTV
-356 TFKEQVVTKAPV
+356 TFKEQVVTEAPV
-368 TTAQIHQSL
+368 TTAKAHQSL

-384 ESNAGDVIQEF
+384 QSNAGTVIQNF
-395 TVDTAA
+395 TVNKDQ
-401 NPLTIDAGKNTIK
+401 LTVAGQTLK
-414 ALNAHTFDTVKA
+414 ALNANTFANVKA
-426 GQNITINGEVY
+426 GQNITINDKLY
-437 YVKDVSDNGKTL
+437 YVKDVSDDGKTL
-449 TFSSSTPVPQ
+449 TFSGNVPDAADW
-459 TLTGTVDFATR
+459 TETTVEFATR

-476 ITDSLKGSE
+476 ITDSLKGSA

-512 TGDTLIVQGADG
+512 TGDTLVVQGADG

-560 ITNGKGITIGKSYP
+560 ITDGKGITIGKSYP
-574 VGATIDL
+574 VGATVDL
-581 GKTSGAH
+581 GKTSGAY
-588 NGKYTVAGVSADGKT
+588 NGKYTVTGVSDDGKT

-614 GDTVTYTT
+614 GAEETFATADVATYS
-622 ANIAT
+622 
-627 DGYYDGGYLKT
+627 YYNGGYLKT

-646 AFSNDVSAAS
+646 AFSNDVTAAS
-656 AAFEKLFRAM
+656 SAFEKLFRAM

-679 PESAYARVS
+679 PESAHARVS
-688 DALNILDASLSA
+688 DALNILDASLNA
-700 NSTETNGDITSIQ
+700 NSKEKNGDITSIQ
-713 YSIISKLDLVATTID
+713 YSVISKLDLVKTTIE

-743 MTKVDKTEAV
+743 MTQVDKTEAV

-764 VSYSVLSAINQLSL
+764 VSYSVLSAINRLSL
-778 LNYL
+778 LQYL

>member
-68 NSISKVVLESQQ
+68 NSISQVVLESQQ
-80 KAIDDIRSKIIDFRD
+80 KAVNDIRSAVISFRD

-102 NDLTKMSEDP
+102 NDLTKMSKDP

-163 TLEEFQAAYDGKILT
+163 TLEDFQAAYDGKILT
-178 YPTSYSASLSK
+178 YPTSYSASLSE
-189 MSSLSELTGGAT
+189 MSSASELTNGAT
-201 LTQNFQTLT
+201 LKQNFQTLT
-210 PKTTTWNGA
+210 PKTTVRTGEA
-219 AGNEMTFDSTAKT
+219 TNEMRFDSANKT
-232 LTANNADTFKGLSAG
+232 LTANNVDTFKGFSAG
-247 DKIDVAGT
+247 DKIGITGT
-255 AGNDKTLTIASVSDD
+255 AGNNKTLTVASVSDD
-270 GKTLTFVESVT
+270 GKTLTFVEDVA
-281 DETLTDSAGVT
+281 DETLTNSAGVT

-298 FVNTPEDILNN
+298 FVNTPEDILQN
-309 QPETNELKGAV
+309 QPETNVLKGAT
-320 GEFSNLKVGEK
+320 GEFSNLKAGEK

-343 RTIES
+343 KTIES
-348 ISKDGSTI
+348 ISLDGSTI
-356 TFKEQVVTKAPV
+356 TFKEQVVTEAPV
-368 TTAQIHQSL
+368 TTAKAHQSL

-384 ESNAGDVIQEF
+384 QSNAGTVIQNF
-395 TVDTAA
+395 TVNKDQ
-401 NPLTIDAGKNTIK
+401 LTVAGQTLK
-414 ALNAHTFDTVKA
+414 ALNANTFANVKA
-426 GQNITINGEVY
+426 GQNITINDKLY
-437 YVKDVSDNGKTL
+437 YVKDVSDDGKTL
-449 TFSSSTPVPQ
+449 TFSGNVPDAADW
-459 TLTGTVDFATR
+459 TGTTVEFATR

-476 ITDSLKGSE
+476 ITDSLKGSA

-512 TGDTLIVQGADG
+512 TGDTLVVQGADG

-560 ITNGKGITIGKSYP
+560 ITDGKGITIGKSYP
-574 VGATIDL
+574 VGATVDL
-581 GKTSGAH
+581 GKTSGAY
-588 NGKYTVAGVSADGKT
+588 NGKYTVTGVSDDGKT

-614 GDTVTYTT
+614 GDEETFATADVATYS
-622 ANIAT
+622 
-627 DGYYDGGYLKT
+627 YYDGGYLKT

-646 AFSNDVSAAS
+646 AFSNDVTAAS
-656 AAFEKLFRAM
+656 SAFEKLFRAM

-679 PESAYARVS
+679 PESAHARVS
-688 DALNILDASLSA
+688 DALNILDASLNA
-700 NSTETNGDITSIQ
+700 NSKEKNGDITSIQ
-713 YSIISKLDLVATTID
+713 YSVISKLDLVKTTIE

-743 MTKVDKTEAV
+743 MTQVDKTEAV

-764 VSYSVLSAINQLSL
+764 VSYSVLSAINRLSL
-778 LNYL
+778 LQYL

>member
-41 YDKYGLSSYRIL
+41 YDQYGLSSYRIL

-68 NSISKVVLESQQ
+68 NSISQVVLESQQ
-80 KAIDDIRSKIIDFRD
+80 KAVDDIRSAVIDFRD

-102 NDLTKMSEDP
+102 NDLTTMSKNP

-154 QKPVDFPYT
+154 QKPVNFPYT
-163 TLEEFQAAYDGKILT
+163 TLEDFQAAYDGKILT
-178 YPTSYSASLSK
+178 YPTSYSASLSE
-189 MSSLSELTGGAT
+189 MSSASELTNGAT
-201 LTQNFQTLT
+201 LKQNFQTLT
-210 PKTTTWNGA
+210 PKTTVRTGEA
-219 AGNEMTFDSTAKT
+219 TNEMRFDSANKT
-232 LTANNADTFKGLSAG
+232 LTANNVDTFKGFSAG
-247 DKIDVAGT
+247 DKIGVTGT
-255 AGNDKTLTIASVSDD
+255 AGNNKTLTVASVSDD
-270 GKTLTFVESVT
+270 GKTLTFVEDVA
-281 DETLTDSAGVT
+281 DETLTNSAGVT
-292 LTKGWS
+292 FTKGWS
-298 FVNTPEDILNN
+298 FVNTPEDILQN
-309 QPETNELKGAV
+309 QPETNVLKGAT
-320 GEFSNLKVGEK
+320 GEFSNLKAGEK

-343 RTIES
+343 KTIES
-348 ISKDGSTI
+348 ISLDGSTV
-356 TFKEQVVTKAPV
+356 TFKEQVVTEAPV
-368 TTAQIHQSL
+368 TTAKAHQSL

-384 ESNAGDVIQEF
+384 QSNAGTVIQSF
-395 TVDTAA
+395 TV
-401 NPLTIDAGKNTIK
+401 NKNQLTVAGQTLK
-414 ALNAHTFDTVKA
+414 ALNANTFANVKA
-426 GQNITINGEVY
+426 GQNITINDKLY
-437 YVKDVSDNGKTL
+437 YVKDVSDDGKTL
-449 TFSSSTPVPQ
+449 TFSGNVPDAADW
-459 TLTGTVDFATR
+459 TGTTVEFATR

-476 ITDSLKGSE
+476 ITDSLKGSA

-512 TGDTLIVQGADG
+512 TGDTLVVQGADG

-560 ITNGKGITIGKSYP
+560 ITDGKGITIGKSYP
-574 VGATIDL
+574 VGATVDL
-581 GKTSGAH
+581 GKTSGAY
-588 NGKYTVAGVSADGKT
+588 NGKYTVTGVSDDGKT

-614 GDTVTYTT
+614 GAEETFATADVATYS
-622 ANIAT
+622 
-627 DGYYDGGYLKT
+627 YYNGGYLKT

-646 AFSNDVSAAS
+646 AFSNDITAAS
-656 AAFEKLFRAM
+656 SAFEKLFRAM

-679 PESAYARVS
+679 PESAHARVS
-688 DALNILDASLSA
+688 DALNILDASLNA
-700 NSTETNGDITSIQ
+700 NSKEKNGDITSIQ
-713 YSIISKLDLVATTID
+713 YSVISKLDLVKTTIE

-743 MTKVDKTEAV
+743 MTQVDKTEAV

-764 VSYSVLSAINQLSL
+764 VSYSVLSAINRLSL
-778 LNYL
+778 LQYL

>member
-68 NSISKVVLESQQ
+68 NSISQVVLESQQ
-80 KAIDDIRSKIIDFRD
+80 KAVDDIRSAVISFRD

-102 NDLTKMSEDP
+102 NDLTTMSKNP

-154 QKPVDFPYT
+154 QKPVNFPYT
-163 TLEEFQAAYDGKILT
+163 TLEDFQAAYDGKILT
-178 YPTSYSASLSK
+178 YPTSYSASLSE
-189 MSSLSELTGGAT
+189 MSSASELTNGAT
-201 LTQNFQTLT
+201 LKQNFQTLT
-210 PKTTTWNGA
+210 PKTTVRTGEA
-219 AGNEMTFDSTAKT
+219 TNEMRFDSANKT
-232 LTANNADTFKGLSAG
+232 LTANNVDSFKGFSAG
-247 DKIDVAGT
+247 DKIGVTGT
-255 AGNDKTLTIASVSDD
+255 AGNNKTLTVASVSDD
-270 GKTLTFVESVT
+270 GKTLTFVEDVA
-281 DETLTDSAGVT
+281 DETLTNSAGVT

-298 FVNTPEDILNN
+298 FVNTPEDILQN
-309 QPETNELKGAV
+309 QPETNVLKGAT
-320 GEFSNLKVGEK
+320 GEFSNLKAGEK

-343 RTIES
+343 KTIES
-348 ISKDGSTI
+348 ISLDGSTI
-356 TFKEQVVTKAPV
+356 TFKEQVVTEAPV
-368 TTAQIHQSL
+368 TTAKAHQSL

-384 ESNAGDVIQEF
+384 QSNAGTVIQSF
-395 TVDTAA
+395 TVNKAQ
-401 NPLTIDAGKNTIK
+401 LTVAGQTLK
-414 ALNAHTFDTVKA
+414 ALNANTFANVKA
-426 GQNITINGEVY
+426 GQNITINDKLY
-437 YVKDVSDNGKTL
+437 YVKDVSDDGKTL
-449 TFSSSTPVPQ
+449 TFSGNVPDAADW
-459 TLTGTVDFATR
+459 TGTTVEFATR

-476 ITDSLKGSE
+476 ITDSLKGSA

-512 TGDTLIVQGADG
+512 TGDTLVVQGADG

-560 ITNGKGITIGKSYP
+560 ITDGKGITIGKSYP
-574 VGATIDL
+574 VGAIVDL
-581 GKTSGAH
+581 GKTSGAY
-588 NGKYTVAGVSADGKT
+588 NGKYTVTGVSDDGKT

-614 GDTVTYTT
+614 GAEETFATADVATYS
-622 ANIAT
+622 
-627 DGYYDGGYLKT
+627 YYNGGYLKT

-646 AFSNDVSAAS
+646 AFSNDVTAAS
-656 AAFEKLFRAM
+656 SAFEKLFRAM

-679 PESAYARVS
+679 PESAHARVS
-688 DALNILDASLSA
+688 DALNILDASLNA
-700 NSTETNGDITSIQ
+700 NSKEKNGDITSIQ
-713 YSIISKLDLVATTID
+713 YSVISKLDLVKTTIE

-743 MTKVDKTEAV
+743 MTQVDKTEAV

-764 VSYSVLSAINQLSL
+764 VSYSVLSAINRLSL
-778 LNYL
+778 LQYL

>member
-68 NSISKVVLESQQ
+68 NSISQVVLESQQ
-80 KAIDDIRSKIIDFRD
+80 KAVDDIRSAVISFRD

-102 NDLTKMSEDP
+102 NDLTTMSKNP

-154 QKPVDFPYT
+154 QKPVNFPYT
-163 TLEEFQAAYDGKILT
+163 TLEDFQAAYDGKILT
-178 YPTSYSASLSK
+178 YPTSYSASLSE
-189 MSSLSELTGGAT
+189 MSSASELTNGAT
-201 LTQNFQTLT
+201 LKQNFQTLT
-210 PKTTTWNGA
+210 PKTTVRTGEA
-219 AGNEMTFDSTAKT
+219 TNEMRFDSANKT
-232 LTANNADTFKGLSAG
+232 LTANNVDTFKGFSAG
-247 DKIDVAGT
+247 DKIGVTGT
-255 AGNDKTLTIASVSDD
+255 AGNNKTLTVASVSDD
-270 GKTLTFVESVT
+270 GKTLTFVEDVA
-281 DETLTDSAGVT
+281 DETLTNSAGVT
-292 LTKGWS
+292 FTKGWS
-298 FVNTPEDILNN
+298 FVNTPEDILQN
-309 QPETNELKGAV
+309 QPETNVLKGAT
-320 GEFSNLKVGEK
+320 GEFSNLKAGEK

-343 RTIES
+343 KTIES
-348 ISKDGSTI
+348 ISLDGSTV
-356 TFKEQVVTKAPV
+356 TFKEQVVTQAPV
-368 TTAQIHQSL
+368 TTAKAHQSL

-384 ESNAGDVIQEF
+384 QSNAGTVIQSF
-395 TVDTAA
+395 TV
-401 NPLTIDAGKNTIK
+401 NKNQLTVAGQTLK
-414 ALNAHTFDTVKA
+414 ALNANTFANVKA
-426 GQNITINGEVY
+426 GQNITINDKLY
-437 YVKDVSDNGKTL
+437 YVKDVSDDGKTL
-449 TFSSSTPVPQ
+449 TFSGNVPDAADW
-459 TLTGTVDFATR
+459 TGTTVEFATR

-476 ITDSLKGSE
+476 ITDSLKGSA

-512 TGDTLIVQGADG
+512 TGDTLVVQGADG

-560 ITNGKGITIGKSYP
+560 ITDGKGITIGKSYP
-574 VGATIDL
+574 VGATVDL
-581 GKTSGAH
+581 GKTSGAY
-588 NGKYTVAGVSADGKT
+588 NGKYTVTGVSDDGKT

-614 GDTVTYTT
+614 GAEETFATADVATYS
-622 ANIAT
+622 
-627 DGYYDGGYLKT
+627 YYNGGYLKT

-646 AFSNDVSAAS
+646 AFSNDVTAAS
-656 AAFEKLFRAM
+656 SAFEKLFRAM

-679 PESAYARVS
+679 PESAHARVS
-688 DALNILDASLSA
+688 DALNILDASLNA
-700 NSTETNGDITSIQ
+700 NSKEKNGDITSIQ
-713 YSIISKLDLVATTID
+713 YSVISKLDLVKTTIE

-743 MTKVDKTEAV
+743 MTQVDKTEAV

-764 VSYSVLSAINQLSL
+764 VSYSVLSAINRLSL
-778 LNYL
+778 LQYL

>member
-68 NSISKVVLESQQ
+68 NSISQVVLESQQ
-80 KAIDDIRSKIIDFRD
+80 KAVDDIRSAVISFRD

-102 NDLTKMSEDP
+102 NDLTKMSKNP

-163 TLEEFQAAYDGKILT
+163 TLEDFQAAYDGKILT
-178 YPTSYSASLSK
+178 YPTSYSASLSE
-189 MSSLSELTGGAT
+189 MSSASELTNGAT
-201 LTQNFQTLT
+201 LKQNFQTLT
-210 PKTTTWNGA
+210 PKTTVRTGEA
-219 AGNEMTFDSTAKT
+219 TNEMRFDSANKT
-232 LTANNADTFKGLSAG
+232 LTANNVDTFKGFSAG
-247 DKIDVAGT
+247 DKIGITGT
-255 AGNDKTLTIASVSDD
+255 AGNNKTLTVASVSDD
-270 GKTLTFVESVT
+270 GKTLTFVEDVA
-281 DETLTDSAGVT
+281 DETLTNSAGVT

-298 FVNTPEDILNN
+298 FVNTPEDILQN
-309 QPETNELKGAV
+309 QPETNVLKGAT
-320 GEFSNLKVGEK
+320 GEFSNLKAGEK

-343 RTIES
+343 KTIES
-348 ISKDGSTI
+348 ISLDGSTV
-356 TFKEQVVTKAPV
+356 TFKEQVVTEAPV
-368 TTAQIHQSL
+368 TTAKAHQSL

-384 ESNAGDVIQEF
+384 QSNAGTVIQNF
-395 TVDTAA
+395 TVNKDQ
-401 NPLTIDAGKNTIK
+401 LTVAGQTLK
-414 ALNAHTFDTVKA
+414 ALNANTFANVKA
-426 GQNITINGEVY
+426 GQNITINDKLY
-437 YVKDVSDNGKTL
+437 YVKDVSDDGKTL
-449 TFSSSTPVPQ
+449 TFSGNVPDAADW
-459 TLTGTVDFATR
+459 TGTTVEFATR

-476 ITDSLKGSE
+476 ITDSLKGSA

-512 TGDTLIVQGADG
+512 TGDTLVVQGADG

-560 ITNGKGITIGKSYP
+560 ITDGKGITIGKSYP
-574 VGATIDL
+574 VGATVDL
-581 GKTSGAH
+581 GKTSGAY
-588 NGKYTVAGVSADGKT
+588 NGKYTVTGVSDDGKT

-614 GDTVTYTT
+614 GAEETFATADVATYS
-622 ANIAT
+622 
-627 DGYYDGGYLKT
+627 YYDGGYLKT

-646 AFSNDVSAAS
+646 AFSNDVTAAS
-656 AAFEKLFRAM
+656 SAFEKLFRAM

-679 PESAYARVS
+679 PESAHARVS
-688 DALNILDASLSA
+688 DALNILDASLNA
-700 NSTETNGDITSIQ
+700 NSKEKNGDITSIQ
-713 YSIISKLDLVATTID
+713 YSVISKLDLVKTTIE

-743 MTKVDKTEAV
+743 MTQVDKTEAV

-764 VSYSVLSAINQLSL
+764 VSYFVLSAINRLSL
-778 LNYL
+778 LQYL

>member
-19 SNQKSSINQL
+19 SNQKSSINRL

-41 YDKYGLSSYRIL
+41 YDQYGLSSYRIL

-68 NSISKVVLESQQ
+68 NSISQVVLESQQ
-80 KAIDDIRSKIIDFRD
+80 KAVDDIRSAVINFRD

-102 NDLTKMSEDP
+102 NDLTKMSKNP

-163 TLEEFQAAYDGKILT
+163 TLEDFQAAYDGKILT
-178 YPTSYSASLSK
+178 YPTSYSASLSE
-189 MSSLSELTGGAT
+189 MSSASELTNGAT
-201 LTQNFQTLT
+201 LKQNFQTLT
-210 PKTTTWNGA
+210 PKTTVRTGEA
-219 AGNEMTFDSTAKT
+219 TNEMRFDSANKT
-232 LTANNADTFKGLSAG
+232 LTANNVDTFKGFSAG
-247 DKIDVAGT
+247 DKIGVTGT
-255 AGNDKTLTIASVSDD
+255 AGNNKTLTVASVSDD
-270 GKTLTFVESVT
+270 GKTLTFVEDVA
-281 DETLTDSAGVT
+281 DETLTNSAGVT

-298 FVNTPEDILNN
+298 FVNTPEDILQN
-309 QPETNELKGAV
+309 QPETNVLKGAT
-320 GEFSNLKVGEK
+320 GEFSNLKAGEK

-343 RTIES
+343 KTIES
-348 ISKDGSTI
+348 ISLDGSTV
-356 TFKEQVVTKAPV
+356 TFKEQVVTEAPV
-368 TTAQIHQSL
+368 TTAKAHQSL

-384 ESNAGDVIQEF
+384 QSNAGTVIQSF
-395 TVDTAA
+395 TVNKDQ
-401 NPLTIDAGKNTIK
+401 LTVAGQTLK
-414 ALNAHTFDTVKA
+414 ALNANTFANVKA
-426 GQNITINGEVY
+426 GQNITINDKLY
-437 YVKDVSDNGKTL
+437 YVKDVSDDGKTL
-449 TFSSSTPVPQ
+449 TFSGNVPDAADW
-459 TLTGTVDFATR
+459 TGTTVEFATR

-476 ITDSLKGSE
+476 ITDSLKGSA

-512 TGDTLIVQGADG
+512 TGDTLVVQGADG

-560 ITNGKGITIGKSYP
+560 ITDGKGITIGKSYP
-574 VGATIDL
+574 VGATVDL
-581 GKTSGAH
+581 GKTSGAY
-588 NGKYTVAGVSADGKT
+588 NGKYTVTGVSDDGKT

-614 GDTVTYTT
+614 GAEETFATADVATYS
-622 ANIAT
+622 
-627 DGYYDGGYLKT
+627 YYDGGYLKT

-646 AFSNDVSAAS
+646 AFSNDVTAAS
-656 AAFEKLFRAM
+656 SAFEKLFRAM

-679 PESAYARVS
+679 PESAHARVS
-688 DALNILDASLSA
+688 DALNILDASLNA
-700 NSTETNGDITSIQ
+700 NSKEKNGDITSIQ
-713 YSIISKLDLVATTID
+713 YSVISKLDLVKTTIE
-728 SQTASKESLTTYINN
+728 SQTASKESLTTYISN
-743 MTKVDKTEAV
+743 MTQVDKTEAV

-764 VSYSVLSAINQLSL
+764 VSYSVLSAINRLSL
-778 LNYL
+778 LQYL

>member
-68 NSISKVVLESQQ
+68 NSISQVVLESQQ
-80 KAIDDIRSKIIDFRD
+80 KAVNDIRSAVISFRD

-102 NDLTKMSEDP
+102 NDLTKMSKDP

-163 TLEEFQAAYDGKILT
+163 TLEDFQAAYDGKILT
-178 YPTSYSASLSK
+178 YPTSYSASLSE
-189 MSSLSELTGGAT
+189 MSSASELTNGAT
-201 LTQNFQTLT
+201 LKQNFQTLT
-210 PKTTTWNGA
+210 PKTTVRTGEA
-219 AGNEMTFDSTAKT
+219 TNEMRFDSANKT
-232 LTANNADTFKGLSAG
+232 LTANNVDTFKGFSAG
-247 DKIDVAGT
+247 DKIGITGT
-255 AGNDKTLTIASVSDD
+255 AGNNKTLTVASVSDD
-270 GKTLTFVESVT
+270 GKTLTFVEDVA
-281 DETLTDSAGVT
+281 DETLTNSAGVT

-298 FVNTPEDILNN
+298 FVNTPEDILQN
-309 QPETNELKGAV
+309 QPETNVLKGAT
-320 GEFSNLKVGEK
+320 GEFSNLKAGEK

-343 RTIES
+343 KTIES
-348 ISKDGSTI
+348 ISLDGSTI
-356 TFKEQVVTKAPV
+356 TFKEQVVTEAPV
-368 TTAQIHQSL
+368 TTAKAHQSL

-384 ESNAGDVIQEF
+384 QSNAGTVIQNF
-395 TVDTAA
+395 TVNKDQ
-401 NPLTIDAGKNTIK
+401 LTVAGQTLK
-414 ALNAHTFDTVKA
+414 ALNANTFANVKA
-426 GQNITINGEVY
+426 GQNITINDKLY
-437 YVKDVSDNGKTL
+437 YVKDVSDDGKTL
-449 TFSSSTPVPQ
+449 TFSGNVPDAADW
-459 TLTGTVDFATR
+459 TGTTVEFATR

-476 ITDSLKGSE
+476 ITDSLKGSA

-512 TGDTLIVQGADG
+512 TGDTLVVQGADG

-560 ITNGKGITIGKSYP
+560 ITDGKGITIGKSYP
-574 VGATIDL
+574 VGATVDL
-581 GKTSGAH
+581 GKTSGAY
-588 NGKYTVAGVSADGKT
+588 NGKYTVTGVSDDGKT

-614 GDTVTYTT
+614 GDEETFATADVATYS
-622 ANIAT
+622 
-627 DGYYDGGYLKT
+627 YYDGGYLKT

-646 AFSNDVSAAS
+646 AFSNDVTAAS
-656 AAFEKLFRAM
+656 SAFEKLFRAM

-679 PESAYARVS
+679 PESAHARVS
-688 DALNILDASLSA
+688 DALNILDASLNA
-700 NSTETNGDITSIQ
+700 NSKEKNGDITSIQ
-713 YSIISKLDLVATTID
+713 YSVISKLDLVKTTIE

-743 MTKVDKTEAV
+743 MTQVDKTEAV
-753 TYLLQAKQDLE
+753 TYLLQAKQDLA
-764 VSYSVLSAINQLSL
+764 VSYSVLSAINRLSL
-778 LNYL
+778 LQYL

>member
-19 SNQKSSINQL
+19 SNQKSSINRL

-41 YDKYGLSSYRIL
+41 YDQYGLSSYRIL

-68 NSISKVVLESQQ
+68 NSISQVVLESQQ
-80 KAIDDIRSKIIDFRD
+80 KAVDDIRSAVINFRD

-102 NDLTKMSEDP
+102 NDLTKMSKNP

-163 TLEEFQAAYDGKILT
+163 TLEDFQAAYDGKILT
-178 YPTSYSASLSK
+178 YPTSYSASLSE
-189 MSSLSELTGGAT
+189 MSSASELTNGAT
-201 LTQNFQTLT
+201 LKQNFQTLT
-210 PKTTTWNGA
+210 PKTTVRTGEA
-219 AGNEMTFDSTAKT
+219 TNEMRFDSANKT
-232 LTANNADTFKGLSAG
+232 LTANNVDTFKGFSAG
-247 DKIDVAGT
+247 DKIGVTGT
-255 AGNDKTLTIASVSDD
+255 AGNNKTLTVASVSDD
-270 GKTLTFVESVT
+270 GKTLTFVEDVA
-281 DETLTDSAGVT
+281 DETLTNSAGVT

-298 FVNTPEDILNN
+298 FVNTPEDILQN
-309 QPETNELKGAV
+309 QPETNVLKGAT
-320 GEFSNLKVGEK
+320 GEFSNLKAGEK

-343 RTIES
+343 KTIES
-348 ISKDGSTI
+348 ISLDGSTV
-356 TFKEQVVTKAPV
+356 TFKEQVVTEAPV
-368 TTAQIHQSL
+368 TTAKAHQSL

-384 ESNAGDVIQEF
+384 QSNAGTVIQNF
-395 TVDTAA
+395 TVNKDQ
-401 NPLTIDAGKNTIK
+401 LTVAGQTLK
-414 ALNAHTFDTVKA
+414 ALNANTFANVKA
-426 GQNITINGEVY
+426 GQNITINDKLY
-437 YVKDVSDNGKTL
+437 YVKDVSDDGKTL
-449 TFSSSTPVPQ
+449 TFSGNVPDAADW
-459 TLTGTVDFATR
+459 TGTTVEFATR

-476 ITDSLKGSE
+476 ITDSLKGSA

-512 TGDTLIVQGADG
+512 TGDTLVVQGADG

-560 ITNGKGITIGKSYP
+560 ITDGKGITIGKSYP
-574 VGATIDL
+574 VGATVDL
-581 GKTSGAH
+581 GKTSGAY
-588 NGKYTVAGVSADGKT
+588 NGKYTVTGVSDDGKT

-614 GDTVTYTT
+614 GAEETFATADVATYS
-622 ANIAT
+622 
-627 DGYYDGGYLKT
+627 YYDGGYLKT

-646 AFSNDVSAAS
+646 AFSNDVTAAS
-656 AAFEKLFRAM
+656 SAFEKLFRAM

-679 PESAYARVS
+679 PESAHARVS
-688 DALNILDASLSA
+688 DALNILDASLNA
-700 NSTETNGDITSIQ
+700 NSKEKNGDITSIQ
-713 YSIISKLDLVATTID
+713 YSVISKLDLVKTTIE

-743 MTKVDKTEAV
+743 MTQVDKTEAV

-764 VSYSVLSAINQLSL
+764 VSYSVLSAINRLSL
-778 LNYL
+778 LQYL

>member
-41 YDKYGLSSYRIL
+41 YDQYGLSSYRIL

-68 NSISKVVLESQQ
+68 NSISQVVLESQQ
-80 KAIDDIRSKIIDFRD
+80 KAVDDIRSAVISFRD

-102 NDLTKMSEDP
+102 NDLTKMSKDP

-154 QKPVDFPYT
+154 QKPVNFPYT
-163 TLEEFQAAYDGKILT
+163 TLEDFQAAYDGKILT
-178 YPTSYSASLSK
+178 YPTSYSASLSE
-189 MSSLSELTGGAT
+189 MSSASELTNGAT
-201 LTQNFQTLT
+201 LKQNFQTLT
-210 PKTTTWNGA
+210 PKTTVRTGEA
-219 AGNEMTFDSTAKT
+219 TNEMRFDSANKT
-232 LTANNADTFKGLSAG
+232 LTANNVDTFKGFSAG
-247 DKIDVAGT
+247 DKIGVTGT
-255 AGNDKTLTIASVSDD
+255 AGNNKTLTVASVSDD
-270 GKTLTFVESVT
+270 GKTLTFVEDVA
-281 DETLTDSAGVT
+281 DETLTNSAGVT

-298 FVNTPEDILNN
+298 FVNTPEDILQN
-309 QPETNELKGAV
+309 QPETNVLKGAT
-320 GEFSNLKVGEK
+320 GEFSNLKAGEK

-343 RTIES
+343 KTIES
-348 ISKDGSTI
+348 ISLDGSTV
-356 TFKEQVVTKAPV
+356 TFKEQVVTEAPV
-368 TTAQIHQSL
+368 TTAKAHQSL

-384 ESNAGDVIQEF
+384 QSNAGTVIQNF
-395 TVDTAA
+395 TVNKDQ
-401 NPLTIDAGKNTIK
+401 LTVAGQTLK
-414 ALNAHTFDTVKA
+414 ALNANTFANVKA
-426 GQNITINGEVY
+426 GQNITINDKLY
-437 YVKDVSDNGKTL
+437 YVKDVSDDGKTL
-449 TFSSSTPVPQ
+449 TFSGNVPDAADW
-459 TLTGTVDFATR
+459 TGTTVEIATR

-476 ITDSLKGSE
+476 ITDSLKGSA

-512 TGDTLIVQGADG
+512 TGDTLVVQGADG

-560 ITNGKGITIGKSYP
+560 ITDGKGITIGKSYP
-574 VGATIDL
+574 VGATVDL
-581 GKTSGAH
+581 GKTSGAY
-588 NGKYTVAGVSADGKT
+588 NGKYTVTGVSDDGKT

-614 GDTVTYTT
+614 GAEETFATADVATYS
-622 ANIAT
+622 
-627 DGYYDGGYLKT
+627 YYNGGYLKT

-646 AFSNDVSAAS
+646 AFSNDVTAAS
-656 AAFEKLFRAM
+656 SAFEKLFRAM

-679 PESAYARVS
+679 PESAHARVS
-688 DALNILDASLSA
+688 DALNILDASLNA
-700 NSTETNGDITSIQ
+700 NSKEKNGDITSIQ
-713 YSIISKLDLVATTID
+713 YSVISKLDLVKTTIE

-743 MTKVDKTEAV
+743 MTQVDKTEAA

-764 VSYSVLSAINQLSL
+764 VSYSVLSAINRLSL
-778 LNYL
+778 LQYL

>member
-34 TGNKYDS
+34 TGNKYAS
-41 YDKYGLSSYRIL
+41 YDQYGLSSYRIL

-68 NSISKVVLESQQ
+68 NSISQVVLESQQ
-80 KAIDDIRSKIIDFRD
+80 KAVDDIRSAIIKFRD

-102 NDLTKMSEDP
+102 NDLTTMSKNP

-163 TLEEFQAAYDGKILT
+163 TLEDFQAAYDGKILT
-178 YPTSYSASLSK
+178 YPTSYSASLSE
-189 MSSLSELTGGAT
+189 MSSASELTNGAT
-201 LTQNFQTLT
+201 LKQNFQTLT
-210 PKTTTWNGA
+210 PKTTVRTGEA
-219 AGNEMTFDSTAKT
+219 TNEMRFDSANKT
-232 LTANNADTFKGLSAG
+232 LTANNVDTFKGFSAG
-247 DKIDVAGT
+247 DKIGITGT
-255 AGNDKTLTIASVSDD
+255 AGNNKTLTVASVSDD
-270 GKTLTFVESVT
+270 GKTLTFVEDVA
-281 DETLTDSAGVT
+281 DETLTNSAGVT

-298 FVNTPEDILNN
+298 FVNTPEDILQN
-309 QPETNELKGAV
+309 QPETNVLKGAT
-320 GEFSNLKVGEK
+320 GEFSNLKAGEK

-343 RTIES
+343 KTIES
-348 ISKDGSTI
+348 ISLDGSTV
-356 TFKEQVVTKAPV
+356 TFKEQVVTEAPV
-368 TTAQIHQSL
+368 TTAKAHQSL

-384 ESNAGDVIQEF
+384 QSNAGTVIQNF
-395 TVDTAA
+395 TVNKDQ
-401 NPLTIDAGKNTIK
+401 LTVAGQTLK
-414 ALNAHTFDTVKA
+414 ALNANTFANVKA
-426 GQNITINGEVY
+426 GQNITINDKLY
-437 YVKDVSDNGKTL
+437 YVKDVSDDGKTL
-449 TFSSSTPVPQ
+449 TFSGNVPDAADW
-459 TLTGTVDFATR
+459 TGTTVEFATR

-476 ITDSLKGSE
+476 ITDSLKGSA

-512 TGDTLIVQGADG
+512 TGDTLVVQGADG

-560 ITNGKGITIGKSYP
+560 ITDGKGITIGKSYP
-574 VGATIDL
+574 VGATVDL
-581 GKTSGAH
+581 GKTSGAY
-588 NGKYTVAGVSADGKT
+588 NGKYTVTGVSDDGKT

-614 GDTVTYTT
+614 GDEETFATADVATYS
-622 ANIAT
+622 
-627 DGYYDGGYLKT
+627 YYDGGYLKT

-646 AFSNDVSAAS
+646 AFSNDITAAS
-656 AAFEKLFRAM
+656 SAFEKLFRAM

-679 PESAYARVS
+679 PESAHARVS
-688 DALNILDASLSA
+688 DALNILDASLNA
-700 NSTETNGDITSIQ
+700 NSKEKNGDITSIQ
-713 YSIISKLDLVATTID
+713 YSVISKLDLVKTTIE

-743 MTKVDKTEAV
+743 MTQVDKTEAV

-764 VSYSVLSAINQLSL
+764 VSYSVLSAINRLSL
-778 LNYL
+778 LQYL

>member
-68 NSISKVVLESQQ
+68 NSISQVVLESQQ
-80 KAIDDIRSKIIDFRD
+80 KAVDDIRSAVISFRD

-102 NDLTKMSEDP
+102 NDLTKMSKDP

-163 TLEEFQAAYDGKILT
+163 TLEDFQAAYDGKILT
-178 YPTSYSASLSK
+178 YPTSYSASLSE
-189 MSSLSELTGGAT
+189 MSSASELTNGAT
-201 LTQNFQTLT
+201 LKQNFQTLT
-210 PKTTTWNGA
+210 PKTTVRTGEA
-219 AGNEMTFDSTAKT
+219 TNEMRFDSANKT
-232 LTANNADTFKGLSAG
+232 LTANNVDTFKGFSAG
-247 DKIDVAGT
+247 DKIGITGT
-255 AGNDKTLTIASVSDD
+255 AGNNKTLTVASVSDD
-270 GKTLTFVESVT
+270 GKTLTFVEDVA
-281 DETLTDSAGVT
+281 DETLTNSAGVT

-298 FVNTPEDILNN
+298 FVNTPEDILQN
-309 QPETNELKGAV
+309 QPETNVLKGAT
-320 GEFSNLKVGEK
+320 GEFSNLKAGEK

-343 RTIES
+343 KTIES
-348 ISKDGSTI
+348 ISLDGSTV
-356 TFKEQVVTKAPV
+356 TFKEQVVTEAPV
-368 TTAQIHQSL
+368 TTAKAHQSL

-384 ESNAGDVIQEF
+384 QSNAGTVIQSF
-395 TVDTAA
+395 TVNKDQ
-401 NPLTIDAGKNTIK
+401 LTVAGQTLE
-414 ALNAHTFDTVKA
+414 ALNANTFANVKA
-426 GQNITINGEVY
+426 GQNITINDKLY
-437 YVKDVSDNGKTL
+437 YVKDVSDDGKTL
-449 TFSSSTPVPQ
+449 TFSGNVPDAADW
-459 TLTGTVDFATR
+459 TGTTVEFATR

-476 ITDSLKGSE
+476 ITDSLKGSA

-512 TGDTLIVQGADG
+512 TGDTLVVQGADG

-560 ITNGKGITIGKSYP
+560 ITDGKGITIGKSYP
-574 VGATIDL
+574 VGATVDL
-581 GKTSGAH
+581 GKTSGAY
-588 NGKYTVAGVSADGKT
+588 NGKYTVTGVSDDGKT

-614 GDTVTYTT
+614 GDEETFATADVATYS
-622 ANIAT
+622 
-627 DGYYDGGYLKT
+627 YYDGGYLKT

-646 AFSNDVSAAS
+646 AFSNDITAAS
-656 AAFEKLFRAM
+656 SAFEKLFRAM

-679 PESAYARVS
+679 PESAHARVS
-688 DALNILDASLSA
+688 DALNILDASLNA
-700 NSTETNGDITSIQ
+700 NSKEKNGDITSIQ
-713 YSIISKLDLVATTID
+713 YSVISKLDLVKTTIE

-743 MTKVDKTEAV
+743 MTQVDKTEAV

-764 VSYSVLSAINQLSL
+764 VSYSVLSAINRLSL
-778 LNYL
+778 LQYL

>member
-68 NSISKVVLESQQ
+68 NSISQVVLESQQ
-80 KAIDDIRSKIIDFRD
+80 KAVDDIRSAVINFRD

-102 NDLTKMSEDP
+102 NDLTTMSKNP

-154 QKPVDFPYT
+154 QKPVNFPYT
-163 TLEEFQAAYDGKILT
+163 TLEDFQAAYDGKILT
-178 YPTSYSASLSK
+178 YPTSYSASLSE
-189 MSSLSELTGGAT
+189 MSSASELTNGAT
-201 LTQNFQTLT
+201 LKQNFQTLT
-210 PKTTTWNGA
+210 PKTTVRTGEA
-219 AGNEMTFDSTAKT
+219 TNEMRFDSANKT
-232 LTANNADTFKGLSAG
+232 LTANNVDTFKGFSAG
-247 DKIDVAGT
+247 DKIGVTGT
-255 AGNDKTLTIASVSDD
+255 AGNNKTLTVASVSDD
-270 GKTLTFVESVT
+270 GKTLTFVEDVA
-281 DETLTDSAGVT
+281 DETLTNSAGVT
-292 LTKGWS
+292 FTKGWS
-298 FVNTPEDILNN
+298 FVNTPEDILQN
-309 QPETNELKGAV
+309 QPETNVLKGAT
-320 GEFSNLKVGEK
+320 GEFSNLKAGEK

-343 RTIES
+343 KTIES
-348 ISKDGSTI
+348 ISLDGSTV
-356 TFKEQVVTKAPV
+356 TFKEQVVTQAPV
-368 TTAQIHQSL
+368 TTAKAHQSL

-384 ESNAGDVIQEF
+384 QSNAGTVIQSF
-395 TVDTAA
+395 TV
-401 NPLTIDAGKNTIK
+401 NKNQLTVAGQTLK
-414 ALNAHTFDTVKA
+414 ALNANTFANVKA
-426 GQNITINGEVY
+426 GQNITINDKLY
-437 YVKDVSDNGKTL
+437 YVKDVSDDGKTL
-449 TFSSSTPVPQ
+449 TFSGNVPDAADW
-459 TLTGTVDFATR
+459 TGTTVEFATR

-476 ITDSLKGSE
+476 ITDSLKGSA

-512 TGDTLIVQGADG
+512 TGDTLVVQGADG

-560 ITNGKGITIGKSYP
+560 ITDGKGITIGKSYP
-574 VGATIDL
+574 VGATVDL
-581 GKTSGAH
+581 GKTSGAY
-588 NGKYTVAGVSADGKT
+588 NGKYTVTGVSDDGKT

-614 GDTVTYTT
+614 GAEETFATADVATYS
-622 ANIAT
+622 
-627 DGYYDGGYLKT
+627 YYNGGYLKT

-646 AFSNDVSAAS
+646 AFSNDVTAAS
-656 AAFEKLFRAM
+656 SAFEKLFRAM

-679 PESAYARVS
+679 PESAHARVS
-688 DALNILDASLSA
+688 DALNILDASLNA
-700 NSTETNGDITSIQ
+700 NSKEKNGDITSIQ
-713 YSIISKLDLVATTID
+713 YSVISKLDLVKTTIE

-743 MTKVDKTEAV
+743 MTQVDKTEAV

-778 LNYL
+778 LQYL

>member
-41 YDKYGLSSYRIL
+41 YDQYGLSSYRIL

-68 NSISKVVLESQQ
+68 NSISQVVLESQQ
-80 KAIDDIRSKIIDFRD
+80 KAVDDIRSAVINFRD

-102 NDLTKMSEDP
+102 NDLTKMSKDP

-163 TLEEFQAAYDGKILT
+163 TLEDFQAAYDGKILT
-178 YPTSYSASLSK
+178 YPTSYSASLSE
-189 MSSLSELTGGAT
+189 MSSASELTNGAT
-201 LTQNFQTLT
+201 LKQNFQTLT
-210 PKTTTWNGA
+210 PKTTVRTGEA
-219 AGNEMTFDSTAKT
+219 TNEMRFDSANKT
-232 LTANNADTFKGLSAG
+232 LTANNVDTFKGFSAG
-247 DKIDVAGT
+247 DKIGITGT
-255 AGNDKTLTIASVSDD
+255 AGNNKTLTVASVSDD
-270 GKTLTFVESVT
+270 GKTLTFVEDVA
-281 DETLTDSAGVT
+281 DETLTNSAGVT

-298 FVNTPEDILNN
+298 FVNTPEDILQN
-309 QPETNELKGAV
+309 QPETNVLKGAT
-320 GEFSNLKVGEK
+320 GEFSNLKAGEK

-343 RTIES
+343 KTIES
-348 ISKDGSTI
+348 ISLDGSTV
-356 TFKEQVVTKAPV
+356 TFKEQVITQAPV
-368 TTAQIHQSL
+368 TTAKAHQSL

-384 ESNAGDVIQEF
+384 QSNAGTVIQSF
-395 TVDTAA
+395 TVNKDQ
-401 NPLTIDAGKNTIK
+401 LTVAGQTLK
-414 ALNAHTFDTVKA
+414 ALNANTFANVKA
-426 GQNITINGEVY
+426 GQNITINDKLY
-437 YVKDVSDNGKTL
+437 YVKDVSDDGKTL
-449 TFSSSTPVPQ
+449 TFSGNVPDAADW
-459 TLTGTVDFATR
+459 TGTTVEFATR

-476 ITDSLKGSE
+476 ITDSLKGSA

-512 TGDTLIVQGADG
+512 TGDTLVVQGADG

-560 ITNGKGITIGKSYP
+560 ITDGKGITIGKSYP
-574 VGATIDL
+574 VGATVDL
-581 GKTSGAH
+581 GKTSGAY
-588 NGKYTVAGVSADGKT
+588 NGKYTVTGVSDDGKT

-614 GDTVTYTT
+614 GAEETFATADVATYS
-622 ANIAT
+622 
-627 DGYYDGGYLKT
+627 YYDGGYLKT

-646 AFSNDVSAAS
+646 AFSNDVTAAS
-656 AAFEKLFRAM
+656 SAFEKLFRAM

-679 PESAYARVS
+679 PESAHARVS
-688 DALNILDASLSA
+688 DALNILDASLNA
-700 NSTETNGDITSIQ
+700 NSKEKNGDITSIQ
-713 YSIISKLDLVATTID
+713 YSVISKLDLVKTTIE
-728 SQTASKESLTTYINN
+728 SQTASKESLTTYISN
-743 MTKVDKTEAV
+743 MTQVDKTEAV

-764 VSYSVLSAINQLSL
+764 VSYSVLSAINRLSL
-778 LNYL
+778 LQYL

>member
-53 SLQNEQSVVEKYLET
+53 SLQNEQSIVEKYLET
-68 NSISKVVLESQQ
+68 NSISQVVLESQQ
-80 KAIDDIRSKIIDFRD
+80 KAVNDIRSAVISFRD

-102 NDLTKMSEDP
+102 NDLTTMSKNP

-163 TLEEFQAAYDGKILT
+163 TLEDFQAAYDGKILT
-178 YPTSYSASLSK
+178 YPTSYSASLSE
-189 MSSLSELTGGAT
+189 MSSASELTNGAT
-201 LTQNFQTLT
+201 LKQNFQTLT
-210 PKTTTWNGA
+210 PKTTVRTGEA
-219 AGNEMTFDSTAKT
+219 TNEMRFDSANKT
-232 LTANNADTFKGLSAG
+232 LTANNVDTFKGFSAG
-247 DKIDVAGT
+247 DKIGITGT
-255 AGNDKTLTIASVSDD
+255 AGNNKTLTVASVSDD
-270 GKTLTFVESVT
+270 GKTLTFVEDVT
-281 DETLTDSAGVT
+281 DETLTNSAGVT

-298 FVNTPEDILNN
+298 FVNTPEDILQN
-309 QPETNELKGAV
+309 QPETNVLKGAT
-320 GEFSNLKVGEK
+320 GEFSNLKAGEK

-343 RTIES
+343 KTIES
-348 ISKDGSTI
+348 ISLDGSTV
-356 TFKEQVVTKAPV
+356 TFKEQVVTEAPV
-368 TTAQIHQSL
+368 TTAKAHQSL

-384 ESNAGDVIQEF
+384 QSNAGTVIQNF
-395 TVDTAA
+395 TVNKDQ
-401 NPLTIDAGKNTIK
+401 LTVAGQTLK
-414 ALNAHTFDTVKA
+414 ALNANTFANVKA
-426 GQNITINGEVY
+426 GQNITINDKLY
-437 YVKDVSDNGKTL
+437 YVKDVSDDGKTL
-449 TFSSSTPVPQ
+449 TFSGNVPDAADW
-459 TLTGTVDFATR
+459 TGTTVEFATR

-476 ITDSLKGSE
+476 ITDSLKGSA

-512 TGDTLIVQGADG
+512 TGDTLVVQGADG

-560 ITNGKGITIGKSYP
+560 ITDGKGITIGKSYP
-574 VGATIDL
+574 VGATVDL
-581 GKTSGAH
+581 GKTSGAY
-588 NGKYTVAGVSADGKT
+588 NGKYTVTGVSDDGKT

-614 GDTVTYTT
+614 GAEETFATADVATYS
-622 ANIAT
+622 
-627 DGYYDGGYLKT
+627 YYDGGYLKT

-646 AFSNDVSAAS
+646 AFSNDVTAAS
-656 AAFEKLFRAM
+656 SAFEKLFRAM

-679 PESAYARVS
+679 PESAHARVS
-688 DALNILDASLSA
+688 DALNILDASLNA
-700 NSTETNGDITSIQ
+700 NSKEKNGDITSIQ
-713 YSIISKLDLVATTID
+713 YSVISKLDLVKTTIE

-743 MTKVDKTEAV
+743 MTQVDKTEAV

-764 VSYSVLSAINQLSL
+764 VSYSVLSAINRLSL
-778 LNYL
+778 LQYL

>member
-41 YDKYGLSSYRIL
+41 YDQYGLSSYRIL

-68 NSISKVVLESQQ
+68 NSISQVVLESQQ
-80 KAIDDIRSKIIDFRD
+80 KAVDDIRSAVINFRD

-102 NDLTKMSEDP
+102 NDLTTMSKNP

-154 QKPVDFPYT
+154 QKPVNFPYT
-163 TLEEFQAAYDGKILT
+163 TLEDFQAAYDGKILT
-178 YPTSYSASLSK
+178 YPTSYSASLSE
-189 MSSLSELTGGAT
+189 MSSASELTNGAT
-201 LTQNFQTLT
+201 LKQNFQTLT
-210 PKTTTWNGA
+210 PKTTVRTGEA
-219 AGNEMTFDSTAKT
+219 TNEMRFDSANKT
-232 LTANNADTFKGLSAG
+232 LTANNVDTFKGFSAG
-247 DKIDVAGT
+247 DKIGVTGT
-255 AGNDKTLTIASVSDD
+255 AGNNKTLTVASVSDD
-270 GKTLTFVESVT
+270 GKTLTFVEDVA
-281 DETLTDSAGVT
+281 DETLTNSAGVT

-298 FVNTPEDILNN
+298 FVNTPEDILQN
-309 QPETNELKGAV
+309 QPETNVLKGAT
-320 GEFSNLKVGEK
+320 GEFSNLKAGEK

-343 RTIES
+343 KTIES
-348 ISKDGSTI
+348 ISLDGSTV
-356 TFKEQVVTKAPV
+356 TFKEQVVTEAPV
-368 TTAQIHQSL
+368 TTAKAHQSL

-384 ESNAGDVIQEF
+384 QSNAGTVIQNF
-395 TVDTAA
+395 TVNKDQ
-401 NPLTIDAGKNTIK
+401 LTVAGQTLK
-414 ALNAHTFDTVKA
+414 ALNANTFANVKA
-426 GQNITINGEVY
+426 GQNITINDKLY
-437 YVKDVSDNGKTL
+437 YVKDVSDDGKTL
-449 TFSSSTPVPQ
+449 TFSGNVPDAADW
-459 TLTGTVDFATR
+459 TGTTVEFATR

-476 ITDSLKGSE
+476 ITDSLKGSA

-512 TGDTLIVQGADG
+512 TGDTLVVQGADG

-560 ITNGKGITIGKSYP
+560 ITDGKGITIGKSYP
-574 VGATIDL
+574 VGATVDL
-581 GKTSGAH
+581 GKTSGAY
-588 NGKYTVAGVSADGKT
+588 NGKYTVTGVSDDGKT

-614 GDTVTYTT
+614 GAEETFATADVATYS
-622 ANIAT
+622 
-627 DGYYDGGYLKT
+627 YYNGGYLKT

-646 AFSNDVSAAS
+646 AFSNDVTAAS
-656 AAFEKLFRAM
+656 SAFEKLFRAM

-679 PESAYARVS
+679 PESAHAHVS
-688 DALNILDASLSA
+688 DALNILDASLNA
-700 NSTETNGDITSIQ
+700 NSKEKNGDITSIQ
-713 YSIISKLDLVATTID
+713 YSVISKLDLVKTTIE

-743 MTKVDKTEAV
+743 MTQVDKTEAV

-764 VSYSVLSAINQLSL
+764 VSYSVLSAINRLSL
-778 LNYL
+778 LQYL

>member
-19 SNQKSSINQL
+19 SNQKSSINRL

-68 NSISKVVLESQQ
+68 NSISQVVLESQQ
-80 KAIDDIRSKIIDFRD
+80 KAVDDIRSAVINFRD

-102 NDLTKMSEDP
+102 NDLTTMSKNP

-154 QKPVDFPYT
+154 QKPVNFPYT
-163 TLEEFQAAYDGKILT
+163 TLEDFQAAYDGKILT
-178 YPTSYSASLSK
+178 YPTSYSASLSE
-189 MSSLSELTGGAT
+189 MSSTSELTNGAT
-201 LTQNFQTLT
+201 LKQNFQTLT
-210 PKTTTWNGA
+210 PKTTVRTGEA
-219 AGNEMTFDSTAKT
+219 TNEMRFDSANKT
-232 LTANNADTFKGLSAG
+232 LTANNVDTFKGFSAG
-247 DKIDVAGT
+247 DKIGVTGT
-255 AGNDKTLTIASVSDD
+255 AGNNKTLTVASVSDD
-270 GKTLTFVESVT
+270 GKTLTFVEDVA
-281 DETLTDSAGVT
+281 DETLTNSAGVT
-292 LTKGWS
+292 FTKGWS
-298 FVNTPEDILNN
+298 FVNTPEDILQN
-309 QPETNELKGAV
+309 QPETNVLKGAT
-320 GEFSNLKVGEK
+320 GEFSNLKAGEK

-343 RTIES
+343 KTIES
-348 ISKDGSTI
+348 ISLDGSTV
-356 TFKEQVVTKAPV
+356 TFKEQVVTEAPV
-368 TTAQIHQSL
+368 TTAKAHQSL

-384 ESNAGDVIQEF
+384 QSNAGTVIQSF
-395 TVDTAA
+395 TV
-401 NPLTIDAGKNTIK
+401 NKNQLTVAGQTLK
-414 ALNAHTFDTVKA
+414 ALNANTFANVKA
-426 GQNITINGEVY
+426 GQNITINDKLY
-437 YVKDVSDNGKTL
+437 YVKDVSDDGKTL
-449 TFSSSTPVPQ
+449 TFSGNVPDAADW
-459 TLTGTVDFATR
+459 TGTTVEFATR

-476 ITDSLKGSE
+476 ITDSLKGSA

-512 TGDTLIVQGADG
+512 TGDTLVVQGADG

-560 ITNGKGITIGKSYP
+560 ITDGKGITIGKSYP
-574 VGATIDL
+574 VGATVDL
-581 GKTSGAH
+581 GKTSGAY
-588 NGKYTVAGVSADGKT
+588 NGKYTVTGVSDDGKT

-614 GDTVTYTT
+614 GAEETFATADVATYS
-622 ANIAT
+622 
-627 DGYYDGGYLKT
+627 YYNGGYLKT

-646 AFSNDVSAAS
+646 AFSNDVTAAS
-656 AAFEKLFRAM
+656 SAFEKLFRAM

-679 PESAYARVS
+679 PESAHARVS
-688 DALNILDASLSA
+688 DALNILDASLNA
-700 NSTETNGDITSIQ
+700 NSKEKNGDITSIQ
-713 YSIISKLDLVATTID
+713 YSVISKLDLVKTTIE

-743 MTKVDKTEAV
+743 MTQVDKTEAV

-764 VSYSVLSAINQLSL
+764 VSYSVLSAINRLSL
-778 LNYL
+778 LQYL

>member
-19 SNQKSSINQL
+19 SNQKSSINRL

-41 YDKYGLSSYRIL
+41 YDQYGLSSYRIL

-68 NSISKVVLESQQ
+68 NSISQVVLESQQ
-80 KAIDDIRSKIIDFRD
+80 KAVDDIRSAVINFRD

-102 NDLTKMSEDP
+102 NDLTTMSKNP

-154 QKPVDFPYT
+154 QKPVNFPYT
-163 TLEEFQAAYDGKILT
+163 TLEDFQAAYDGKILT
-178 YPTSYSASLSK
+178 YPTSYSASLSE
-189 MSSLSELTGGAT
+189 MSSASELTNGAT
-201 LTQNFQTLT
+201 LKQNFQTLT
-210 PKTTTWNGA
+210 PKTTVRTGEA
-219 AGNEMTFDSTAKT
+219 TNEMRFDSANKT
-232 LTANNADTFKGLSAG
+232 LTANNVDTFKGFSAG
-247 DKIDVAGT
+247 DKIGVTGT
-255 AGNDKTLTIASVSDD
+255 AGNNKTLTVASVSND
-270 GKTLTFVESVT
+270 GKTLTFVEDVA
-281 DETLTDSAGVT
+281 DETLTNSAGVT
-292 LTKGWS
+292 FTKGWS
-298 FVNTPEDILNN
+298 FVNTPEDILQN
-309 QPETNELKGAV
+309 QPETNVLKGAT
-320 GEFSNLKVGEK
+320 GEFSNLKAGEK

-343 RTIES
+343 KTIES
-348 ISKDGSTI
+348 ISLDGSTV
-356 TFKEQVVTKAPV
+356 TFKEQVVTQAPV
-368 TTAQIHQSL
+368 TTAKAHQSL

-384 ESNAGDVIQEF
+384 QSNAGTVIQSF
-395 TVDTAA
+395 TVNKDQ
-401 NPLTIDAGKNTIK
+401 LTVAGQTLK
-414 ALNAHTFDTVKA
+414 ALNANTFANVKA
-426 GQNITINGEVY
+426 GQNITINDKLY
-437 YVKDVSDNGKTL
+437 YVKDVSDDGKTL
-449 TFSSSTPVPQ
+449 TFSGNVPDAADW
-459 TLTGTVDFATR
+459 TGTTVEFATR

-476 ITDSLKGSE
+476 ITDSLKGSA

-512 TGDTLIVQGADG
+512 TGDTLVVQGADG

-560 ITNGKGITIGKSYP
+560 ITDGKGITIGKSYP
-574 VGATIDL
+574 VGATVDL
-581 GKTSGAH
+581 GKTSGAY
-588 NGKYTVAGVSADGKT
+588 NGKYTVTGVSDDGKT

-614 GDTVTYTT
+614 GAEETFAT
-622 ANIAT
+622 ADVAT
-627 DGYYDGGYLKT
+627 DSYYNGGYLKT

-646 AFSNDVSAAS
+646 AFSNDITAAS
-656 AAFEKLFRAM
+656 SAFEKLFRAM

-679 PESAYARVS
+679 PESAHARVS
-688 DALNILDASLSA
+688 DALNILDASLNA
-700 NSTETNGDITSIQ
+700 NSKEKNGDITSIQ
-713 YSIISKLDLVATTID
+713 YSVISKLDLVKTTIE

-743 MTKVDKTEAV
+743 MTQVDKTEAV

-764 VSYSVLSAINQLSL
+764 VSYSVLSAINRLSL
-778 LNYL
+778 LQYL

>member
-80 KAIDDIRSKIIDFRD
+80 KAVDDIRSAIIKFRD

-102 NDLTKMSEDP
+102 NDLTTMSKNP

-163 TLEEFQAAYDGKILT
+163 TLEDFQAAYDGKILT
-178 YPTSYSASLSK
+178 YPTSYSASLSE
-189 MSSLSELTGGAT
+189 MSSASELTNGAT
-201 LTQNFQTLT
+201 LKQNFQTLT
-210 PKTTTWNGA
+210 PKTTVRTGEA
-219 AGNEMTFDSTAKT
+219 TNEMRFDSANKT
-232 LTANNADTFKGLSAG
+232 LTANNVDSFKGFSAG
-247 DKIDVAGT
+247 DKIGITGT
-255 AGNDKTLTIASVSDD
+255 AGNNKTLTVASVSDD
-270 GKTLTFVESVT
+270 GKTLTFVEDVA
-281 DETLTDSAGVT
+281 DETLTNSAGVT

-298 FVNTPEDILNN
+298 FVNTPEDILQN
-309 QPETNELKGAV
+309 QPETNVLKGAT
-320 GEFSNLKVGEK
+320 GEFSNLKAGEK

-343 RTIES
+343 KTIES
-348 ISKDGSTI
+348 ISLDGSTV
-356 TFKEQVVTKAPV
+356 TFKEQVVTEAPV
-368 TTAQIHQSL
+368 TTAKAHQSL

-384 ESNAGDVIQEF
+384 QSNAGTVIQNF
-395 TVDTAA
+395 TVNKDQ
-401 NPLTIDAGKNTIK
+401 LTVAGQTLN
-414 ALNAHTFDTVKA
+414 ALNANTFANVKA
-426 GQNITINGEVY
+426 GQNITINDKLY
-437 YVKDVSDNGKTL
+437 YVKDVSDDGKTL
-449 TFSSSTPVPQ
+449 TFSGNVPDAADW
-459 TLTGTVDFATR
+459 TGTTVEFATR

-476 ITDSLKGSE
+476 ITDSLKGSA

-512 TGDTLIVQGADG
+512 TGDTLVVQGADG

-560 ITNGKGITIGKSYP
+560 ITDGKGITIGKSYP
-574 VGATIDL
+574 VGATVDL
-581 GKTSGAH
+581 GKTSGAY
-588 NGKYTVAGVSADGKT
+588 NGKYTVTGVSDDGKT

-614 GDTVTYTT
+614 GAEETFATADVATYS
-622 ANIAT
+622 
-627 DGYYDGGYLKT
+627 YYDGGYLKT

-646 AFSNDVSAAS
+646 AFSNDVTAAS
-656 AAFEKLFRAM
+656 SAFEKLFRAM

-679 PESAYARVS
+679 PESAHARVS
-688 DALNILDASLSA
+688 DALNILDASLNA
-700 NSTETNGDITSIQ
+700 NSKEKNGDITSIQ
-713 YSIISKLDLVATTID
+713 YSVISKLDLVKTTIE

-743 MTKVDKTEAV
+743 MTQVDKTEAV

-764 VSYSVLSAINQLSL
+764 VSYSVLSAINRLSL
-778 LNYL
+778 LQYL

>member
-68 NSISKVVLESQQ
+68 NSISQVVLESQQ
-80 KAIDDIRSKIIDFRD
+80 KAVDDIRSAIIKFRD

-102 NDLTKMSEDP
+102 NDLTTMSKNP

-163 TLEEFQAAYDGKILT
+163 TLEDFQAAYDGKILT
-178 YPTSYSASLSK
+178 YPTSYSASLSE
-189 MSSLSELTGGAT
+189 MSSASELTNGAT
-201 LTQNFQTLT
+201 LKQNFQTLT
-210 PKTTTWNGA
+210 PKTTVRTGEA
-219 AGNEMTFDSTAKT
+219 TNEMRFDSANKT
-232 LTANNADTFKGLSAG
+232 LTANNVDTFKGFSAG
-247 DKIDVAGT
+247 DKIGVTGT
-255 AGNDKTLTIASVSDD
+255 AGNNKTLTVASVSDD
-270 GKTLTFVESVT
+270 GKTLTFVEDVA
-281 DETLTDSAGVT
+281 DETLTNSAGVT

-298 FVNTPEDILNN
+298 FVNTPEDILQN
-309 QPETNELKGAV
+309 QPETNVLKGAT
-320 GEFSNLKVGEK
+320 GEFSNLKAGEK

-343 RTIES
+343 KTIES
-348 ISKDGSTI
+348 ISLDGSTI
-356 TFKEQVVTKAPV
+356 TFKEQVVTEAPV
-368 TTAQIHQSL
+368 TTAKAHQSL

-384 ESNAGDVIQEF
+384 QSNAGTVIQNF
-395 TVDTAA
+395 TVNKDQ
-401 NPLTIDAGKNTIK
+401 LTVAGQTLK
-414 ALNAHTFDTVKA
+414 ALNANTFANVKA
-426 GQNITINGEVY
+426 GQNITINDKLY
-437 YVKDVSDNGKTL
+437 YVKDVSDDGKTL
-449 TFSSSTPVPQ
+449 TFSGNVPDAADWA
-459 TLTGTVDFATR
+459 GTTVEFATR

-476 ITDSLKGSE
+476 ITDSLKGSA

-512 TGDTLIVQGADG
+512 TGDTLVVQGADG

-560 ITNGKGITIGKSYP
+560 ITDGKGITIGKSYP
-574 VGATIDL
+574 VGATVDL
-581 GKTSGAH
+581 GKTSGAY
-588 NGKYTVAGVSADGKT
+588 NGKYTVTGVSDDGKT

-614 GDTVTYTT
+614 GDEETFATADVATYS
-622 ANIAT
+622 
-627 DGYYDGGYLKT
+627 YYDGGYLKT

-646 AFSNDVSAAS
+646 AFSNDVTAAS
-656 AAFEKLFRAM
+656 SAFEKLFRAM

-688 DALNILDASLSA
+688 DALNILDASLNA
-700 NSTETNGDITSIQ
+700 NSKEKNGDITSIQ
-713 YSIISKLDLVATTID
+713 YSVISKLDLVKTTIE
-728 SQTASKESLTTYINN
+728 SQTASKESLTTYISN
-743 MTKVDKTEAV
+743 MTQVDKTEAV

-764 VSYSVLSAINQLSL
+764 VSYSVLSAINRLSL
-778 LNYL
+778 LQYL

>member
-41 YDKYGLSSYRIL
+41 YDQYGLSSYRIL

-68 NSISKVVLESQQ
+68 NSISQVVLESQQ
-80 KAIDDIRSKIIDFRD
+80 KAVDDIRSAVINFRD

-102 NDLTKMSEDP
+102 NDLTTMSKNP

-154 QKPVDFPYT
+154 QKPVNFPYT
-163 TLEEFQAAYDGKILT
+163 TLEDFQAAYDGKILT
-178 YPTSYSASLSK
+178 YPTSYSASLSE
-189 MSSLSELTGGAT
+189 MSSASELTNGAT
-201 LTQNFQTLT
+201 LKQNFQTLT
-210 PKTTTWNGA
+210 PKTTVRTGEA
-219 AGNEMTFDSTAKT
+219 TNEMRFDSANKT
-232 LTANNADTFKGLSAG
+232 LTANNVDTFKGFSAG
-247 DKIDVAGT
+247 DKIGVTGT
-255 AGNDKTLTIASVSDD
+255 AGNNKTLTVASVSDD
-270 GKTLTFVESVT
+270 GKTLTFVEDVA
-281 DETLTDSAGVT
+281 DETLTNSAGVT

-298 FVNTPEDILNN
+298 FVNTPEDILQN
-309 QPETNELKGAV
+309 QPETNVLKGAT
-320 GEFSNLKVGEK
+320 GEFSNLKAGEK

-343 RTIES
+343 KTIES
-348 ISKDGSTI
+348 ISLDGSTV
-356 TFKEQVVTKAPV
+356 TFKEQVVTEAPV
-368 TTAQIHQSL
+368 TTAKAHQSL

-384 ESNAGDVIQEF
+384 QSNAGTVIQSF
-395 TVDTAA
+395 TV
-401 NPLTIDAGKNTIK
+401 NKNQLTVAGQTLK
-414 ALNAHTFDTVKA
+414 ALNANTFANVKA
-426 GQNITINGEVY
+426 GQNITINDKLY
-437 YVKDVSDNGKTL
+437 YVKDVSDDGKTL
-449 TFSSSTPVPQ
+449 TFSGNVPDAADW
-459 TLTGTVDFATR
+459 TGTTVEFATR

-476 ITDSLKGSE
+476 ITDSLKGSA

-512 TGDTLIVQGADG
+512 TGDTLVVQGADG

-560 ITNGKGITIGKSYP
+560 ITDGKGITIGKSYP
-574 VGATIDL
+574 VGATVDL
-581 GKTSGAH
+581 GKTSGAY
-588 NGKYTVAGVSADGKT
+588 NGKYTVTGVSDDGKT

-614 GDTVTYTT
+614 GAEETFATADVATYS
-622 ANIAT
+622 
-627 DGYYDGGYLKT
+627 YYNGGYLKT

-646 AFSNDVSAAS
+646 AFSNDVTAAS
-656 AAFEKLFRAM
+656 SAFEKLFRAM

-679 PESAYARVS
+679 PESAHARVS
-688 DALNILDASLSA
+688 DALNILDASLNA
-700 NSTETNGDITSIQ
+700 NSKEKNGDITSIQ
-713 YSIISKLDLVATTID
+713 YSVISKLDLVKTTIE

-743 MTKVDKTEAV
+743 MTQVDKTEAV

-764 VSYSVLSAINQLSL
+764 VSYSVLSAINRLSL
-778 LNYL
+778 LQYL

>member
-34 TGNKYDS
+34 TGNKYAS
-41 YDKYGLSSYRIL
+41 YDQYGLSSYRIL

-68 NSISKVVLESQQ
+68 NSISQVVLESQQ
-80 KAIDDIRSKIIDFRD
+80 KAVDDIRSAIIKFRD

-102 NDLTKMSEDP
+102 NDLTTMSKNP

-163 TLEEFQAAYDGKILT
+163 TLEDFQAAYDGKILT
-178 YPTSYSASLSK
+178 YPTSYSASLSE
-189 MSSLSELTGGAT
+189 MSSASELTNGAT
-201 LTQNFQTLT
+201 LKQNFQTLT
-210 PKTTTWNGA
+210 PKTTVRTGEA
-219 AGNEMTFDSTAKT
+219 TNEMRFDSANKT
-232 LTANNADTFKGLSAG
+232 LTANNVDTFKGFSAG
-247 DKIDVAGT
+247 DKIGITGT
-255 AGNDKTLTIASVSDD
+255 AGNNKTLTVASVSDD
-270 GKTLTFVESVT
+270 GKTLTFVEDVA
-281 DETLTDSAGVT
+281 DETLTNSAGVT
-292 LTKGWS
+292 FTKGWS
-298 FVNTPEDILNN
+298 FINTPEDILQN
-309 QPETNELKGAV
+309 QPETNVLKGAT
-320 GEFSNLKVGEK
+320 GEFSNLKAGEK

-343 RTIES
+343 KTIES
-348 ISKDGSTI
+348 ISLDGSTV
-356 TFKEQVVTKAPV
+356 TFKEQVVTEAPV
-368 TTAQIHQSL
+368 TTAKAHQSL

-384 ESNAGDVIQEF
+384 QSNAGTVIQNF
-395 TVDTAA
+395 TVNKDQ
-401 NPLTIDAGKNTIK
+401 LTVAGQTLK
-414 ALNAHTFDTVKA
+414 ALNANTFANVKA
-426 GQNITINGEVY
+426 GQNITINDKLY
-437 YVKDVSDNGKTL
+437 YVKNVSDDGKTL
-449 TFSSSTPVPQ
+449 TFSGNVPDAADW
-459 TLTGTVDFATR
+459 TGTTVEFATR

-476 ITDSLKGSE
+476 ITDSLKGSA

-512 TGDTLIVQGADG
+512 TGDTLVVQGADG

-560 ITNGKGITIGKSYP
+560 ITDGKGITIGKSYP
-574 VGATIDL
+574 VGATVDL
-581 GKTSGAH
+581 GKTSGAY
-588 NGKYTVAGVSADGKT
+588 NGKYTVTGVSDDGKT

-614 GDTVTYTT
+614 GAEETFATADVATYS
-622 ANIAT
+622 
-627 DGYYDGGYLKT
+627 YYDGGYLKT

-646 AFSNDVSAAS
+646 AFSNDVTAAS
-656 AAFEKLFRAM
+656 SAFEKLFRAM

-688 DALNILDASLSA
+688 DALNILDASLNA
-700 NSTETNGDITSIQ
+700 NSKEKNGDITSIQ
-713 YSIISKLDLVATTID
+713 YSVISKLDLVKTTIE
-728 SQTASKESLTTYINN
+728 SQTASKESLTTYISN
-743 MTKVDKTEAV
+743 MTQVDKTEAV

-764 VSYSVLSAINQLSL
+764 VSYSVLSAINRLSL
-778 LNYL
+778 LQYL

>member
-68 NSISKVVLESQQ
+68 NSISQVVLESQQ
-80 KAIDDIRSKIIDFRD
+80 KAVDDIRSAVINFRD

-102 NDLTKMSEDP
+102 NDLTKMSKNP

-163 TLEEFQAAYDGKILT
+163 TLEDFQAAYDGKILT
-178 YPTSYSASLSK
+178 YPTSYSASLSE
-189 MSSLSELTGGAT
+189 MSSASELTNGAT
-201 LTQNFQTLT
+201 LKQNFQTLT
-210 PKTTTWNGA
+210 PKTTVRTGEA
-219 AGNEMTFDSTAKT
+219 TNEMRFDSANKT
-232 LTANNADTFKGLSAG
+232 LTANNVDTFKGFSAG
-247 DKIDVAGT
+247 DKIGITGT
-255 AGNDKTLTIASVSDD
+255 AGNNKTLTVASVSDD
-270 GKTLTFVESVT
+270 GKTLTFVEDVA
-281 DETLTDSAGVT
+281 DETLTNSAGVT

-298 FVNTPEDILNN
+298 FVNTPEDILQN
-309 QPETNELKGAV
+309 QPETNVLKGAT
-320 GEFSNLKVGEK
+320 GEFSNLKAGEK

-343 RTIES
+343 KTIES
-348 ISKDGSTI
+348 ISLDGSTV
-356 TFKEQVVTKAPV
+356 TFKEQVVTEAPV
-368 TTAQIHQSL
+368 TTAKAHQSL

-384 ESNAGDVIQEF
+384 QSNAGTVIQSF
-395 TVDTAA
+395 TVNKDQ
-401 NPLTIDAGKNTIK
+401 LTVAGQTLK
-414 ALNAHTFDTVKA
+414 ALNANTFANVKA
-426 GQNITINGEVY
+426 GQNITINDKLY
-437 YVKDVSDNGKTL
+437 YVKDVSDDGKTL
-449 TFSSSTPVPQ
+449 TFSGNVPDAADW
-459 TLTGTVDFATR
+459 TGTTVEIATR

-476 ITDSLKGSE
+476 ITDSLKGSA

-512 TGDTLIVQGADG
+512 TGDTLVVQGADG

-560 ITNGKGITIGKSYP
+560 ITDGKGITIGKSYP
-574 VGATIDL
+574 VGATVDL
-581 GKTSGAH
+581 GKTSGAY
-588 NGKYTVAGVSADGKT
+588 NGKYTVTGVSDDGKT

-614 GDTVTYTT
+614 GAEETFATADVATYS
-622 ANIAT
+622 
-627 DGYYDGGYLKT
+627 YYDGGYLKT

-646 AFSNDVSAAS
+646 AFSNDVTAAS
-656 AAFEKLFRAM
+656 SAFEKLFRAM

-679 PESAYARVS
+679 PESAHARVS
-688 DALNILDASLSA
+688 DALNILDASLNA
-700 NSTETNGDITSIQ
+700 NSKEKNGDITSIQ
-713 YSIISKLDLVATTID
+713 YSVISKLDLVKTTIE

-743 MTKVDKTEAV
+743 MTQVDKTEAV

-764 VSYSVLSAINQLSL
+764 VSYSVLSAINRLSL
-778 LNYL
+778 LQYL

>member
-19 SNQKSSINQL
+19 SNQKSSINRL

-41 YDKYGLSSYRIL
+41 YDQYGLSSYRIL

-68 NSISKVVLESQQ
+68 NSISQVVLESQQ
-80 KAIDDIRSKIIDFRD
+80 KAVDDIRSAVIDFRD

-102 NDLTKMSEDP
+102 NDLTKMSKDP

-163 TLEEFQAAYDGKILT
+163 TLEDFQAAYDGKILT
-178 YPTSYSASLSK
+178 YPTSYSASLSE
-189 MSSLSELTGGAT
+189 MSSASELTNGAT
-201 LTQNFQTLT
+201 LKQNFQTLT
-210 PKTTTWNGA
+210 PKTTVRTGEA
-219 AGNEMTFDSTAKT
+219 TNEMRFDSANKT
-232 LTANNADTFKGLSAG
+232 LTANNVDTFKGFSAG
-247 DKIDVAGT
+247 DKIGVTGT
-255 AGNDKTLTIASVSDD
+255 AGNNKTLTVASVSDD
-270 GKTLTFVESVT
+270 GKTLTFVEDVA
-281 DETLTDSAGVT
+281 DETLTNSAGVT
-292 LTKGWS
+292 FTKGWS
-298 FVNTPEDILNN
+298 FVNTPEDILQN
-309 QPETNELKGAV
+309 QPETNVLKGAT
-320 GEFSNLKVGEK
+320 GEFSNLKAGEK

-343 RTIES
+343 KTIES
-348 ISKDGSTI
+348 ISLDGSTV
-356 TFKEQVVTKAPV
+356 TFKEQVVTEAPV
-368 TTAQIHQSL
+368 TTAKAHQSL

-384 ESNAGDVIQEF
+384 QSNAGTVIQNF
-395 TVDTAA
+395 TV
-401 NPLTIDAGKNTIK
+401 NKNQLTVAGQTLK
-414 ALNAHTFDTVKA
+414 ALNANTFANVKA
-426 GQNITINGEVY
+426 GQNITINDKLY
-437 YVKDVSDNGKTL
+437 YVKDVSDDGKTL
-449 TFSSSTPVPQ
+449 TFSGNVPDAADW
-459 TLTGTVDFATR
+459 TGTTVEFATR

-476 ITDSLKGSE
+476 ITDSLKGSA

-512 TGDTLIVQGADG
+512 TGDTLVVQGADG

-560 ITNGKGITIGKSYP
+560 ITDGKGITIGKSYP
-574 VGATIDL
+574 VGATVDL
-581 GKTSGAH
+581 GKTSGAY
-588 NGKYTVAGVSADGKT
+588 NGKYTVTGVSDDGKT

-614 GDTVTYTT
+614 GAEETFAT
-622 ANIAT
+622 ADVAT
-627 DGYYDGGYLKT
+627 DSYYNGGYLKT

-646 AFSNDVSAAS
+646 AFSNDITAAS
-656 AAFEKLFRAM
+656 SAFEKLFRAM

-679 PESAYARVS
+679 PESAHARVS
-688 DALNILDASLSA
+688 DALNILDASLNA
-700 NSTETNGDITSIQ
+700 NSKEKNGDITSIQ
-713 YSIISKLDLVATTID
+713 YSVISKLDLVKTTIE

-743 MTKVDKTEAV
+743 MTQVDKTEAV

-764 VSYSVLSAINQLSL
+764 VSYSVLSAINRLSL
-778 LNYL
+778 LQYL

>member
-41 YDKYGLSSYRIL
+41 YDQYGLSSYRIL

-68 NSISKVVLESQQ
+68 NSISQVVLESQQ
-80 KAIDDIRSKIIDFRD
+80 KAVDDIRSAVIDFRD
-95 QLREFFA
+95 QLREFFS
-102 NDLTKMSEDP
+102 NDLTTMSKDP

-154 QKPVDFPYT
+154 QKPVNFPYT
-163 TLEEFQAAYDGKILT
+163 TLEDFQAAYDGKILT
-178 YPTSYSASLSK
+178 YPTSYSASLSE
-189 MSSLSELTGGAT
+189 MSSASELTNGAT
-201 LTQNFQTLT
+201 LKQNFQTLT
-210 PKTTTWNGA
+210 PKTTVRTGEA
-219 AGNEMTFDSTAKT
+219 TNEMRFDSANKT
-232 LTANNADTFKGLSAG
+232 LTANNVDSFKGFSAG
-247 DKIDVAGT
+247 DKIGITGT
-255 AGNDKTLTIASVSDD
+255 AGNNKTLTVASVSDD
-270 GKTLTFVESVT
+270 GKTLTFVEDVA
-281 DETLTDSAGVT
+281 DETLTNSAGVT

-298 FVNTPEDILNN
+298 FVNTPEDILQN
-309 QPETNELKGAV
+309 QPETNVLKGAT
-320 GEFSNLKVGEK
+320 GEFSNLKAGEK

-343 RTIES
+343 KTIES
-348 ISKDGSTI
+348 ISLDGSTV
-356 TFKEQVVTKAPV
+356 TFKEQVVTEAPV
-368 TTAQIHQSL
+368 TTAKAHQSL

-384 ESNAGDVIQEF
+384 QSNAGTVIQSF
-395 TVDTAA
+395 TVNKDQ
-401 NPLTIDAGKNTIK
+401 LTVAGQTLK
-414 ALNAHTFDTVKA
+414 ALNANTFANVKA
-426 GQNITINGEVY
+426 GQNITINDKLY
-437 YVKDVSDNGKTL
+437 YVKDVSDDGKTL
-449 TFSSSTPVPQ
+449 TFSGNVPDAADW
-459 TLTGTVDFATR
+459 TGTTVEFATR

-476 ITDSLKGSE
+476 ITDSLKGSA

-512 TGDTLIVQGADG
+512 TGDTLVVQGADG

-560 ITNGKGITIGKSYP
+560 ITDGKGITIGKSYP
-574 VGATIDL
+574 VGATVDL
-581 GKTSGAH
+581 GKTSGAY
-588 NGKYTVAGVSADGKT
+588 NGKYTVTGVSDDGKT

-614 GDTVTYTT
+614 GAEETFATADVATYS
-622 ANIAT
+622 
-627 DGYYDGGYLKT
+627 YYDGGYLKT

-646 AFSNDVSAAS
+646 AFSNDITAAS
-656 AAFEKLFRAM
+656 SAFEKLFRAM

-688 DALNILDASLSA
+688 DALNILDASLNA
-700 NSTETNGDITSIQ
+700 NSKEKNGDITSIQ
-713 YSIISKLDLVATTID
+713 YSVISKLDLVKTTIE
-728 SQTASKESLTTYINN
+728 SQTASKESLTTYISN
-743 MTKVDKTEAV
+743 MTQVDKTEAV

-764 VSYSVLSAINQLSL
+764 VSYSVLSAINRLSL
-778 LNYL
+778 LQYL

>member
-68 NSISKVVLESQQ
+68 NSISQVVLESQQ
-80 KAIDDIRSKIIDFRD
+80 KAVDDIRSAVINFRD

-102 NDLTKMSEDP
+102 NDLTKMSKDP

-163 TLEEFQAAYDGKILT
+163 TLEDFQAAYDGKILT
-178 YPTSYSASLSK
+178 YPTSYSASLSE
-189 MSSLSELTGGAT
+189 MSSASELTNGAT
-201 LTQNFQTLT
+201 LKQNFQTLT
-210 PKTTTWNGA
+210 PKTTVRTGEA
-219 AGNEMTFDSTAKT
+219 TNEMRFDSANKT
-232 LTANNADTFKGLSAG
+232 LTANNVDTFKGFSAG
-247 DKIDVAGT
+247 DKIGITGT
-255 AGNDKTLTIASVSDD
+255 AGNNKTLTVASVSDD
-270 GKTLTFVESVT
+270 GKTLTFVEDVA
-281 DETLTDSAGVT
+281 DETLTNSAGVT

-298 FVNTPEDILNN
+298 FVNTPEDILQN
-309 QPETNELKGAV
+309 QPETNVLKGAT
-320 GEFSNLKVGEK
+320 GEFSNLKAGEK

-343 RTIES
+343 KTIES
-348 ISKDGSTI
+348 ISLDGSTV
-356 TFKEQVVTKAPV
+356 TFKEQVVTEAPV
-368 TTAQIHQSL
+368 TTAKAHQSL

-384 ESNAGDVIQEF
+384 QSNAGTVIQSF
-395 TVDTAA
+395 TVNKDQ
-401 NPLTIDAGKNTIK
+401 LTVAGQTLK
-414 ALNAHTFDTVKA
+414 ALNANTFANVKA
-426 GQNITINGEVY
+426 GQNITINDKLY
-437 YVKDVSDNGKTL
+437 YVKDVSDDGKTL
-449 TFSSSTPVPQ
+449 TFSGNVPDAADW
-459 TLTGTVDFATR
+459 TGTTVEFATR

-476 ITDSLKGSE
+476 ITDSLKGSA

-512 TGDTLIVQGADG
+512 TGDTLVVQGADG

-560 ITNGKGITIGKSYP
+560 ITDGKGITIGKSYP
-574 VGATIDL
+574 VGATVDL
-581 GKTSGAH
+581 GKTSGAY
-588 NGKYTVAGVSADGKT
+588 NGKYTVTGVSDDGKT

-614 GDTVTYTT
+614 GAEETFATADVATYS
-622 ANIAT
+622 
-627 DGYYDGGYLKT
+627 YYDGGYLKT

-646 AFSNDVSAAS
+646 AFSNDVTAAS
-656 AAFEKLFRAM
+656 SAFEKLFRAM

-679 PESAYARVS
+679 PESAHARVS
-688 DALNILDASLSA
+688 DALNILDASLNA
-700 NSTETNGDITSIQ
+700 NSKEKNGDITSIQ
-713 YSIISKLDLVATTID
+713 YSVISKLDLVKTTIE
-728 SQTASKESLTTYINN
+728 SQTATKESLTTYINN
-743 MTKVDKTEAV
+743 MTQVDKTEAA

-764 VSYSVLSAINQLSL
+764 VSYSVLSAINRLSL
-778 LNYL
+778 LQYL